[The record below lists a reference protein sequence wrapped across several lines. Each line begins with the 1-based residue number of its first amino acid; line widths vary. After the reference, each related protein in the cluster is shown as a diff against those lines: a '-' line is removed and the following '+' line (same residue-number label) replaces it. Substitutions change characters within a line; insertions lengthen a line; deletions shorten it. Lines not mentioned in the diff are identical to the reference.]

1 MTYPIPKP
9 REKSRWS
16 NLSQGSLP
24 LALARYLPHKR
35 LKVVLTQ
42 DAEQALR
49 LQTAWRF
56 FRPHDTA
63 VFLPD
68 WETLP
73 YERFSPHQDLVS
85 ERLSAL
91 WQIKS
96 GAADVLFVPVATA
109 MQKLPPVPFLAGRT
123 FWLKTGQTLDIG
135 RLKTD
140 LVDAGYNHVSHV
152 VAAGEFAVRGGIVDL
167 FPMGSEMPYRIDL
180 FDDEIDSIKTFDTDT
195 QRTISPVSEIRLLSA
210 HEFPTDSEAQKI
222 FRSRFREEV
231 DGNPNDAAVYK
242 AVSNGHF
249 GAGVEYYLP
258 LFFENEL
265 ETLFDYIGE
274 DALFVSLGDVH
285 AEANRFWSD
294 VKSRYAMAQGDE
306 TYPPLLPQHLYL
318 SSDVFAG
325 RLKNYG
331 QVLPDIF
338 GVEHTLPNVAV
349 NRQADEPLQALKDFQ
364 TAFKGRILLCAES
377 LGRRETMLGFL
388 QQNGLKAKPVSDWQG
403 FLSAHEPL
411 MITVAPL
418 AYGFKLGGLQS
429 PNQQQ
434 TTSASEGE
442 GDAVTDQTEFSAA
455 ATNPLPS
462 PLPQEREQ
470 SAAAVS
476 TESSLPPGKSN
487 LHGQIQQQ
495 PAPSPVGEGWGE
507 GKAVAAQT
515 EFPASATNPL
525 PNPLPQEREQSAAVV
540 SDSLKAA
547 AVSTE
552 SSLPPGKSNLHGQ
565 IQQQPAPSPVGEGWG
580 EGKAVAAQT
589 EFSAS
594 ATNPLPSPLP
604 QEREQSAAVVS
615 DSLKAAAVSTESSL
629 PPGKS
634 NLHGQ
639 IQQQPAPSPV
649 GEGWGE
655 GKAVA
660 AQTEFSASATNPLPS
675 PLPQEREQS
684 AAVVSDSLKAAAV
697 STESS
702 LPPGKSNLHGQIQ
715 QQPAPSPVGE
725 GWGEGKA
732 VAAQSAI
739 AVITESDLYQYVARS
754 RVHNRRKKHA
764 AVSDGLLRDLAEINI
779 GDPVVHEEHGIGRYM
794 GLVTMDLGG
803 ETNEMMLLEYA
814 GEAQLYVPVSQLHL
828 ISRYSGQAH
837 ENIALHKLGSGAW
850 NKAKRK
856 AAEKARDTAAELL
869 NLYAR
874 RAAQSG
880 HKFEINEL
888 DYQAFADGFGY
899 EETEDQAAAI
909 AAVIKDLTQAK
920 PMDRLVCGDVGF
932 GKTEVALRA
941 AFVAV
946 MGGKQVAVL
955 APTTL
960 LVEQHA
966 QNFADRFADFPVKV
980 ASLSRFN
987 NSKAT
992 KAALEGMADGTVDIV
1007 IGTHKLVQDDIKF
1020 KNLGLVIIDEEH
1032 RFGVRQKEQLKRLR
1046 ANVDILTMTA
1056 TPIPRTLSMALEGL
1070 RDFSLITTAPSRR
1083 LAVKTFVKPFSEG
1096 SVREAVLREL
1106 KRGGQVFF
1114 LHNEV
1119 DTIENMRER
1128 LETLLPEARIG
1139 VAHGQLRERE
1149 LEQVMRDFLQ
1159 QRFNVL
1165 LCSTIIETGIDIP
1178 NANTIIINRADKF
1191 GLAQL
1196 HQLRGRVGRSHHQAY
1211 AYLLTPEYITKDAE
1225 KRLDAIAA
1233 ADELGA
1239 GFTLAMQDLEIRG
1252 AGEILGEGQSGE
1264 MIQVGFTLYTEMLKQ
1279 AVRDL
1284 KKGRQPDLDAPLGI
1298 TTEIKLHS
1306 PALLPESYCP
1316 DIHERLVLY
1325 KRLAVCET
1333 VQQINAIHEELVDR
1347 FGLPEQP
1354 VKTLIESHH
1363 LRLMAK
1369 ELGIDA
1375 IDAAGEAVTV
1385 TFGKNNN
1392 VDPTEIILLIQNDKK
1407 YRLAG
1412 ADKLRFTAEMEN
1424 IEVRINTV
1432 KNVLKTLQ
1440 NRCLP
1445 K

>member
-9 REKSRWS
+9 REKSRWL

-195 QRTISPVSEIRLLSA
+195 QRTISPVSEIRLLPA

-318 SSDVFAG
+318 SADVFAG

-331 QVLPDIF
+331 QVLPDVS
-338 GVEHTLPNVAV
+338 GKEHTLPDLAV
-349 NRQADEPLQALKDFQ
+349 NRQSDEPLQALKDFQ
-364 TAFKGRILLCAES
+364 TTFEGRILLCAES

-418 AYGFKLGGLQS
+418 AYGFKLGGLHS
-429 PNQQQ
+429 PSQQQ
-434 TTSASEGE
+434 PTPASEGE
-442 GDAVTDQTEFSAA
+442 GKAVTDQTKFPAA

-476 TESSLPPGKSN
+476 DNLKTKSSLHPVASD
-487 LHGQIQQQ
+487 LHEQIRQQ
-495 PAPSPVGEGWGE
+495 PAPSLVGEGWGE
-507 GKAVAAQT
+507 GKAVAAQ
-515 EFPASATNPL
+515 
-525 PNPLPQEREQSAAVV
+525 
-540 SDSLKAA
+540 
-547 AVSTE
+547 
-552 SSLPPGKSNLHGQ
+552 G
-565 IQQQPAPSPVGEGWG
+565 
-580 EGKAVAAQT
+580 
-589 EFSAS
+589 
-594 ATNPLPSPLP
+594 
-604 QEREQSAAVVS
+604 
-615 DSLKAAAVSTESSL
+615 
-629 PPGKS
+629 
-634 NLHGQ
+634 
-639 IQQQPAPSPV
+639 
-649 GEGWGE
+649 
-655 GKAVA
+655 
-660 AQTEFSASATNPLPS
+660 
-675 PLPQEREQS
+675 
-684 AAVVSDSLKAAAV
+684 
-697 STESS
+697 
-702 LPPGKSNLHGQIQ
+702 
-715 QQPAPSPVGE
+715 
-725 GWGEGKA
+725 
-732 VAAQSAI
+732 AI
-739 AVITESDLYQYVARS
+739 AVITESELYQYVARS

-779 GDPVVHEEHGIGRYM
+779 GDPVVHEEHGIGHYM

-837 ENIALHKLGSGAW
+837 ENVALHKLGSGAW

-869 NLYAR
+869 NLYAQ

-992 KAALEGMADGTVDIV
+992 KVALEGMADGTVDIV

-1363 LRLMAK
+1363 LRLAAK

-1375 IDAAGEAVTV
+1375 IDATSEAVTV
-1385 TFGKNNN
+1385 TFGKHHKI
-1392 VDPTEIILLIQNDKK
+1392 DPTEIILLIQTDKK

-1412 ADKLRFTAEMEN
+1412 ADKLKFTAQMEDVEM
-1424 IEVRINTV
+1424 RIKTV
-1432 KNVLKTLQ
+1432 KSVLKTLKE
-1440 NRCLP
+1440 RVIA

>member
-9 REKSRWS
+9 REKSRWL

-24 LALARYLPHKR
+24 LALARYLPHKQ

-49 LQTAWRF
+49 LQTAWLF

-135 RLKTD
+135 RLKSD

-180 FDDEIDSIKTFDTDT
+180 FDDEIDSIKTFDTET
-195 QRTISPVSEIRLLSA
+195 QRTISPVSEIRLLPA
-210 HEFPTDSEAQKI
+210 HEFPIDSEAQKI

-274 DALFVSLGDVH
+274 DALFVSLGDVY

-294 VKSRYAMAQGDE
+294 VKSRYAMAQGDK

-318 SSDVFAG
+318 SADVFAG

-338 GVEHTLPNVAV
+338 GNEHTLPNLAV
-349 NRQADEPLQALKDFQ
+349 NRQSDEPLQALKDFQ
-364 TAFKGRILLCAES
+364 TTFEGRILLCAES

-429 PNQQQ
+429 P
-434 TTSASEGE
+434 S
-442 GDAVTDQTEFSAA
+442 
-455 ATNPLPS
+455 
-462 PLPQEREQ
+462 
-470 SAAAVS
+470 
-476 TESSLPPGKSN
+476 
-487 LHGQIQQQ
+487 QQQ
-495 PAPSPVGEGWGE
+495 PTPVSE
-507 GKAVAAQT
+507 
-515 EFPASATNPL
+515 
-525 PNPLPQEREQSAAVV
+525 
-540 SDSLKAA
+540 
-547 AVSTE
+547 
-552 SSLPPGKSNLHGQ
+552 
-565 IQQQPAPSPVGEGWG
+565 
-580 EGKAVAAQT
+580 
-589 EFSAS
+589 
-594 ATNPLPSPLP
+594 
-604 QEREQSAAVVS
+604 
-615 DSLKAAAVSTESSL
+615 
-629 PPGKS
+629 
-634 NLHGQ
+634 
-639 IQQQPAPSPV
+639 
-649 GEGWGE
+649 
-655 GKAVA
+655 
-660 AQTEFSASATNPLPS
+660 
-675 PLPQEREQS
+675 
-684 AAVVSDSLKAAAV
+684 
-697 STESS
+697 
-702 LPPGKSNLHGQIQ
+702 
-715 QQPAPSPVGE
+715 
-725 GWGEGKA
+725 GEGKA

-739 AVITESDLYQYVARS
+739 AIITESDLYQYVARS
-754 RVHNRRKKHA
+754 RAHNRRKKHA

-837 ENIALHKLGSGAW
+837 ENVALHKLGSGAW

-869 NLYAR
+869 NLYAQ

-1306 PALLPESYCP
+1306 PALLPEDYCP

-1375 IDAAGEAVTV
+1375 IDATSEAVTV

-1392 VDPTEIILLIQNDKK
+1392 VDPTEIILLIQNDRN

-1412 ADKLRFTAEMEN
+1412 ADKLKFTAQMEDVEM
-1424 IEVRINTV
+1424 RIKTV
-1432 KNVLKTLQ
+1432 KNLLRRLGAGKAT
-1440 NRCLP
+1440 
-1445 K
+1445 

>member
-195 QRTISPVSEIRLLSA
+195 QRTISPVSEIRLLPA

-318 SSDVFAG
+318 SADVFAG

-331 QVLPDIF
+331 QVLPDVS
-338 GVEHTLPNVAV
+338 GKEHALPDLAV
-349 NRQADEPLQALKDFQ
+349 NRQSDEPLQALKDFQ
-364 TAFKGRILLCAES
+364 TAFEGRILLCAES

-442 GDAVTDQTEFSAA
+442 GDAVTDQTEFSAS

-476 TESSLPPGKSN
+476 DGLKAKSSLHLVASN
-487 LHGQIQQQ
+487 LHGQIRQQ
-495 PAPSPVGEGWGE
+495 P
-507 GKAVAAQT
+507 T
-515 EFPASATNPL
+515 
-525 PNPLPQEREQSAAVV
+525 
-540 SDSLKAA
+540 
-547 AVSTE
+547 
-552 SSLPPGKSNLHGQ
+552 
-565 IQQQPAPSPVGEGWG
+565 PSPVGEGWG

-589 EFSAS
+589 EFSA
-594 ATNPLPSPLP
+594 A
-604 QEREQSAAVVS
+604 
-615 DSLKAAAVSTESSL
+615 
-629 PPGKS
+629 
-634 NLHGQ
+634 
-639 IQQQPAPSPV
+639 
-649 GEGWGE
+649 
-655 GKAVA
+655 
-660 AQTEFSASATNPLPS
+660 ATNPLPS

>member
-1 MTYPIPKP
+1 MVLVFTYYKLFFVMTYLIPKP
-9 REKSRWS
+9 REKSRWL

-24 LALARYLPHKR
+24 LALARYLPHKQ

-49 LQTAWRF
+49 LQTAWLF

-180 FDDEIDSIKTFDTDT
+180 FDDEIDSIKTFDTET
-195 QRTISPVSEIRLLSA
+195 QRTISPVSEIRLLPA

-274 DALFVSLGDVH
+274 DALFVALGDVH

-318 SSDVFAG
+318 SADVFAG

-331 QVLPDIF
+331 QVLPDVS
-338 GVEHTLPNVAV
+338 GKEHTLPDLAV
-349 NRQADEPLQALKDFQ
+349 NRQSDEPLQALKDFQ
-364 TAFKGRILLCAES
+364 TTFDGRILLCAES

-418 AYGFKLGGLQS
+418 AYGFKLGGPQS
-429 PNQQQ
+429 PSQQQ
-434 TTSASEGE
+434 PTPAAEKEGKTV
-442 GDAVTDQTEFSAA
+442 ADQTEFSTA

-462 PLPQEREQ
+462 PLSQEREQSAAAVSDDLKTKSSLHPVANSLHGQTQQQPAPSPEGEGWGEGKAVANQTEFSLAVTSPIPQEREQ

-476 TESSLPPGKSN
+476 DDLKTESSLLPIEST
-487 LHGQIQQQ
+487 LHGQIRQQ
-495 PAPSPVGEGWGE
+495 P
-507 GKAVAAQT
+507 T
-515 EFPASATNPL
+515 
-525 PNPLPQEREQSAAVV
+525 
-540 SDSLKAA
+540 
-547 AVSTE
+547 
-552 SSLPPGKSNLHGQ
+552 
-565 IQQQPAPSPVGEGWG
+565 
-580 EGKAVAAQT
+580 
-589 EFSAS
+589 
-594 ATNPLPSPLP
+594 
-604 QEREQSAAVVS
+604 
-615 DSLKAAAVSTESSL
+615 
-629 PPGKS
+629 
-634 NLHGQ
+634 
-639 IQQQPAPSPV
+639 
-649 GEGWGE
+649 
-655 GKAVA
+655 
-660 AQTEFSASATNPLPS
+660 
-675 PLPQEREQS
+675 
-684 AAVVSDSLKAAAV
+684 
-697 STESS
+697 
-702 LPPGKSNLHGQIQ
+702 
-715 QQPAPSPVGE
+715 PSPVGE

-739 AVITESDLYQYVARS
+739 AVITESELYQYVARS

-837 ENIALHKLGSGAW
+837 ENVALHKLGSGAW

-869 NLYAR
+869 NLYAQ

-1363 LRLMAK
+1363 LRLAAK

-1375 IDAAGEAVTV
+1375 IDATSEAVTV
-1385 TFGKNNN
+1385 TFGKHHQI
-1392 VDPTEIILLIQNDKK
+1392 DPTEIILLIQTDKK

-1412 ADKLRFTAEMEN
+1412 ANKLKFTAQMEDVEM
-1424 IEVRINTV
+1424 RIKTV
-1432 KNVLKTLQ
+1432 KSVLKTLKE
-1440 NRCLP
+1440 RVVA

>member
-1 MTYPIPKP
+1 MTCPIPKP
-9 REKSRWS
+9 REKSRWF

-35 LKVVLTQ
+35 LKAVLTQ

-167 FPMGSEMPYRIDL
+167 FPMGSETPYRIDL

-195 QRTISPVSEIRLLSA
+195 QRTISPVSEIRLLPA

-285 AEANRFWSD
+285 AEANRFWND

-318 SSDVFAG
+318 SADVFAG

-331 QVLPDIF
+331 QVLPDVS
-338 GVEHTLPNVAV
+338 GKAHSLPDLAV
-349 NRQADEPLQALKDFQ
+349 NRQSDEPLQALKDFQ
-364 TAFKGRILLCAES
+364 TAFDGRILLCAES

-429 PNQQQ
+429 SSQQQ
-434 TTSASEGE
+434 TVPASEGE
-442 GDAVTDQTEFSAA
+442 GKAVTD
-455 ATNPLPS
+455 
-462 PLPQEREQ
+462 
-470 SAAAVS
+470 
-476 TESSLPPGKSN
+476 
-487 LHGQIQQQ
+487 
-495 PAPSPVGEGWGE
+495 
-507 GKAVAAQT
+507 
-515 EFPASATNPL
+515 
-525 PNPLPQEREQSAAVV
+525 
-540 SDSLKAA
+540 
-547 AVSTE
+547 
-552 SSLPPGKSNLHGQ
+552 
-565 IQQQPAPSPVGEGWG
+565 
-580 EGKAVAAQT
+580 QT

-604 QEREQSAAVVS
+604 QEREQSATAVS
-615 DSLKAAAVSTESSL
+615 DGLKAAAVSTESSL
-629 PPGKS
+629 YLVAS
-634 NLHGQ
+634 DLHGQ
-639 IQQQPAPSPV
+639 TRQQS
-649 GEGWGE
+649 
-655 GKAVA
+655 
-660 AQTEFSASATNPLPS
+660 
-675 PLPQEREQS
+675 
-684 AAVVSDSLKAAAV
+684 
-697 STESS
+697 
-702 LPPGKSNLHGQIQ
+702 
-715 QQPAPSPVGE
+715 APSPVGE

-779 GDPVVHEEHGIGRYM
+779 GDPVVHEEHGIGRYT

-837 ENIALHKLGSGAW
+837 ESVALHKLGSGAW

-869 NLYAR
+869 NLYAQ

-880 HKFEINEL
+880 HKFEINES

-992 KAALEGMADGTVDIV
+992 KATLEGMADGTVDIV

-1020 KNLGLVIIDEEH
+1020 KNLGLLIIDEEH

-1264 MIQVGFTLYTEMLKQ
+1264 MMQVGFTLYTEMLKQ

-1306 PALLPESYCP
+1306 PALLPEDYCP

-1333 VQQINAIHEELVDR
+1333 VQKINAIHEELVDR
-1347 FGLPEQP
+1347 FGLTEQP

-1363 LRLMAK
+1363 LRLAAK

-1375 IDAAGEAVTV
+1375 IDATSEAVTV
-1385 TFGKNNN
+1385 TFGKHHCI
-1392 VDPTEIILLIQNDKK
+1392 DPTGIILLIQTDKK

-1412 ADKLRFTAEMEN
+1412 ADKLRFAAEMEN

-1432 KNVLKTLQ
+1432 KTVLKTLQ
-1440 NRCLP
+1440 GKRLP
-1445 K
+1445 KGN

>member
-9 REKSRWS
+9 REKSRWL

-135 RLKTD
+135 RLKSD

-180 FDDEIDSIKTFDTDT
+180 FDDEIDSIKTFDTET
-195 QRTISPVSEIRLLSA
+195 QRTISPVSEIRLLPA

-318 SSDVFAG
+318 SADVFAG

-331 QVLPDIF
+331 QVLPDVS
-338 GVEHTLPNVAV
+338 GKEHTLPDLAV
-349 NRQADEPLQALKDFQ
+349 NRQSDEPLQALKDFQ
-364 TAFKGRILLCAES
+364 TTFKGRILLCAES

-418 AYGFKLGGLQS
+418 AYGFKLGGPQS

-434 TTSASEGE
+434 PTPASEGE
-442 GDAVTDQTEFSAA
+442 GKTVTDQTKFPAA
-455 ATNPLPS
+455 ATTPLPS

-476 TESSLPPGKSN
+476 DDLKTESN
-487 LHGQIQQQ
+487 LY
-495 PAPSPVGEGWGE
+495 PV
-507 GKAVAAQT
+507 
-515 EFPASATNPL
+515 AS
-525 PNPLPQEREQSAAVV
+525 
-540 SDSLKAA
+540 D
-547 AVSTE
+547 
-552 SSLPPGKSNLHGQ
+552 LHEP

-589 EFSAS
+589 EFSLAV
-594 ATNPLPSPLP
+594 TSPIP
-604 QEREQSAAVVS
+604 QEREQSAAAVS
-615 DSLKAAAVSTESSL
+615 DDLKTKSSL
-629 PPGKS
+629 
-634 NLHGQ
+634 H
-639 IQQQPAPSPV
+639 PV
-649 GEGWGE
+649 
-655 GKAVA
+655 A
-660 AQTEFSASATNPLPS
+660 N
-675 PLPQEREQS
+675 
-684 AAVVSDSLKAAAV
+684 D
-697 STESS
+697 
-702 LPPGKSNLHGQIQ
+702 LHGQIQ

-739 AVITESDLYQYVARS
+739 AVITESELYQYVARS

-794 GLVTMDLGG
+794 GLVTMDLSG

-837 ENIALHKLGSGAW
+837 ENVALHKLGSGAW

-869 NLYAR
+869 NLYAQ

-880 HKFEINEL
+880 HKFEINEM

-1363 LRLMAK
+1363 LRLSAK

-1375 IDAAGEAVTV
+1375 IDATSEAVTV
-1385 TFGKNNN
+1385 TFGKHHQI
-1392 VDPTEIILLIQNDKK
+1392 DPTEIILLIQTDKK

-1412 ADKLRFTAEMEN
+1412 ADKLKFTAQMEDV
-1424 IEVRINTV
+1424 EARIKTV
-1432 KNVLKTLQ
+1432 KSVLKTLKERVIA
-1440 NRCLP
+1440 N
-1445 K
+1445 

>member
-1 MTYPIPKP
+1 M
-9 REKSRWS
+9 
-16 NLSQGSLP
+16 
-24 LALARYLPHKR
+24 
-35 LKVVLTQ
+35 
-42 DAEQALR
+42 
-49 LQTAWRF
+49 
-56 FRPHDTA
+56 
-63 VFLPD
+63 
-68 WETLP
+68 
-73 YERFSPHQDLVS
+73 
-85 ERLSAL
+85 
-91 WQIKS
+91 
-96 GAADVLFVPVATA
+96 
-109 MQKLPPVPFLAGRT
+109 
-123 FWLKTGQTLDIG
+123 
-135 RLKTD
+135 
-140 LVDAGYNHVSHV
+140 DAGYNHVSHV

-180 FDDEIDSIKTFDTDT
+180 FDDEIDSIKTFDTET
-195 QRTISPVSEIRLLSA
+195 QRTISPVSEIRLLPA

-274 DALFVSLGDVH
+274 DALFVALGDVH

-318 SSDVFAG
+318 SADVFAG

-331 QVLPDIF
+331 QVLPDVS
-338 GVEHTLPNVAV
+338 GKEHTLPDLAV
-349 NRQADEPLQALKDFQ
+349 NRQSDEPLQALKDFQ
-364 TAFKGRILLCAES
+364 TTFDGRILLCAES

-418 AYGFKLGGLQS
+418 AYGFKLGGPQS
-429 PNQQQ
+429 PSQQQ
-434 TTSASEGE
+434 PTPAAEKEGKTV
-442 GDAVTDQTEFSAA
+442 ADQTEFSTA

-462 PLPQEREQ
+462 PLSQEREQSAAAVSDDLKTKSSLHPVANSLHGQTQQQPAPSPEGEGWGEGKAVANQTEFSLAVTSPIPQEREQ

-476 TESSLPPGKSN
+476 DDLKTESSLLPIEST
-487 LHGQIQQQ
+487 LHGQIRQQ
-495 PAPSPVGEGWGE
+495 P
-507 GKAVAAQT
+507 T
-515 EFPASATNPL
+515 
-525 PNPLPQEREQSAAVV
+525 
-540 SDSLKAA
+540 
-547 AVSTE
+547 
-552 SSLPPGKSNLHGQ
+552 
-565 IQQQPAPSPVGEGWG
+565 
-580 EGKAVAAQT
+580 
-589 EFSAS
+589 
-594 ATNPLPSPLP
+594 
-604 QEREQSAAVVS
+604 
-615 DSLKAAAVSTESSL
+615 
-629 PPGKS
+629 
-634 NLHGQ
+634 
-639 IQQQPAPSPV
+639 
-649 GEGWGE
+649 
-655 GKAVA
+655 
-660 AQTEFSASATNPLPS
+660 
-675 PLPQEREQS
+675 
-684 AAVVSDSLKAAAV
+684 
-697 STESS
+697 
-702 LPPGKSNLHGQIQ
+702 
-715 QQPAPSPVGE
+715 PSPVGE

-739 AVITESDLYQYVARS
+739 AVITESELYQYVARS

-837 ENIALHKLGSGAW
+837 ENVALHKLGSGAW

-869 NLYAR
+869 NLYAQ

-1306 PALLPESYCP
+1306 PALLPEDYCP

-1363 LRLMAK
+1363 LRLAAK

-1375 IDAAGEAVTV
+1375 IDATSEAVTV
-1385 TFGKNNN
+1385 TFGKHHQI
-1392 VDPTEIILLIQNDKK
+1392 DPTEIILLIQTDKK

-1412 ADKLRFTAEMEN
+1412 ANKLKFTAQMEDVEM
-1424 IEVRINTV
+1424 RIKTV
-1432 KNVLKTLQ
+1432 KSVLKTLKE
-1440 NRCLP
+1440 RVVA

>member
-1 MTYPIPKP
+1 MTYPIPKH
-9 REKSRWS
+9 REKSRWL

-180 FDDEIDSIKTFDTDT
+180 FDDEIDSIKTFDTET
-195 QRTISPVSEIRLLSA
+195 QRTISPVSEIRLLPA

-318 SSDVFAG
+318 SADVFAG

-331 QVLPDIF
+331 QVLPDVS
-338 GVEHTLPNVAV
+338 GKEHILPDLAV
-349 NRQADEPLQALKDFQ
+349 NRQSDEPLQALKDFQ
-364 TAFKGRILLCAES
+364 TTFEGRILLCAES

-418 AYGFKLGGLQS
+418 AYGFKLGESQS
-429 PNQQQ
+429 PSQQQ
-434 TTSASEGE
+434 PTPASEGE
-442 GDAVTDQTEFSAA
+442 GKAVADQTESSIA
-455 ATNPLPS
+455 ATNSLPS

-470 SAAAVS
+470 NAAAVS
-476 TESSLPPGKSN
+476 DDLKTESNLHPVEST
-487 LHGQIQQQ
+487 LHGQIRQQ

-507 GKAVAAQT
+507 GKAVA
-515 EFPASATNPL
+515 
-525 PNPLPQEREQSAAVV
+525 
-540 SDSLKAA
+540 D
-547 AVSTE
+547 
-552 SSLPPGKSNLHGQ
+552 
-565 IQQQPAPSPVGEGWG
+565 
-580 EGKAVAAQT
+580 
-589 EFSAS
+589 
-594 ATNPLPSPLP
+594 
-604 QEREQSAAVVS
+604 
-615 DSLKAAAVSTESSL
+615 
-629 PPGKS
+629 
-634 NLHGQ
+634 
-639 IQQQPAPSPV
+639 
-649 GEGWGE
+649 
-655 GKAVA
+655 
-660 AQTEFSASATNPLPS
+660 
-675 PLPQEREQS
+675 
-684 AAVVSDSLKAAAV
+684 
-697 STESS
+697 
-702 LPPGKSNLHGQIQ
+702 
-715 QQPAPSPVGE
+715 
-725 GWGEGKA
+725 
-732 VAAQSAI
+732 QSAI

-837 ENIALHKLGSGAW
+837 ENVALHKLGSGAW

-869 NLYAR
+869 NLYAQ

-1306 PALLPESYCP
+1306 PALLPEDYCP

-1354 VKTLIESHH
+1354 VKTLIESHYI
-1363 LRLMAK
+1363 RLVAK

-1375 IDAAGEAVTV
+1375 IDTTSEAVTV

-1392 VDPTEIILLIQNDKK
+1392 VDPTEIILLIQSDKK

-1432 KNVLKTLQ
+1432 KNVLKTLKD
-1440 NRCLP
+1440 RVMV

>member
-9 REKSRWS
+9 REKSRWP

-24 LALARYLPHKR
+24 LALARYLPHKQ
-35 LKVVLTQ
+35 LKVVLTL

-135 RLKTD
+135 RLKSD

-180 FDDEIDSIKTFDTDT
+180 FDDEIDSIKTFDTET
-195 QRTISPVSEIRLLSA
+195 QRTISPVSEIRLLPA

-306 TYPPLLPQHLYL
+306 TYPPLLPQYLYL
-318 SSDVFAG
+318 SADVFAG

-331 QVLPDIF
+331 QVLPDVS
-338 GVEHTLPNVAV
+338 GKEHTLPDLAV
-349 NRQADEPLQALKDFQ
+349 NRQSDEPLQALKDFQ
-364 TAFKGRILLCAES
+364 TTFDGRILLCAES

-470 SAAAVS
+470 SAA
-476 TESSLPPGKSN
+476 
-487 LHGQIQQQ
+487 
-495 PAPSPVGEGWGE
+495 
-507 GKAVAAQT
+507 
-515 EFPASATNPL
+515 
-525 PNPLPQEREQSAAVV
+525 VV

-565 IQQQPAPSPVGEGWG
+565 TRQQA
-580 EGKAVAAQT
+580 
-589 EFSAS
+589 
-594 ATNPLPSPLP
+594 
-604 QEREQSAAVVS
+604 
-615 DSLKAAAVSTESSL
+615 
-629 PPGKS
+629 
-634 NLHGQ
+634 
-639 IQQQPAPSPV
+639 
-649 GEGWGE
+649 
-655 GKAVA
+655 
-660 AQTEFSASATNPLPS
+660 
-675 PLPQEREQS
+675 
-684 AAVVSDSLKAAAV
+684 
-697 STESS
+697 
-702 LPPGKSNLHGQIQ
+702 
-715 QQPAPSPVGE
+715 APSPVGE

-739 AVITESDLYQYVARS
+739 AVITESELYQYVARS
-754 RVHNRRKKHA
+754 RAHNRRKKHA

-794 GLVTMDLGG
+794 GLVTMDLGD

-837 ENIALHKLGSGAW
+837 ENVALHKLGSGAW

-869 NLYAR
+869 NLYAQ

-909 AAVIKDLTQAK
+909 AAVIKDLTQTK

-1306 PALLPESYCP
+1306 PALLPEDYCP

-1333 VQQINAIHEELVDR
+1333 VQQINTIHEELVDR

>member
-9 REKSRWS
+9 REKSRWL

-24 LALARYLPHKR
+24 LALARYLPHRR

-135 RLKTD
+135 RLKSD

-180 FDDEIDSIKTFDTDT
+180 FDDEIDSIKTFDTET
-195 QRTISPVSEIRLLSA
+195 QRTISPVSEIRLLPA
-210 HEFPTDSEAQKI
+210 HEFPTDNEAQKI

-306 TYPPLLPQHLYL
+306 TYPPLLPQYLYL
-318 SSDVFAG
+318 SADVFAG

-331 QVLPDIF
+331 QVLPDVS
-338 GVEHTLPNVAV
+338 GKEYTLPDLTV

-364 TAFKGRILLCAES
+364 TAFDGRILLCAES

-429 PNQQQ
+429 PSQQQ
-434 TTSASEGE
+434 AAPASEGE
-442 GDAVTDQTEFSAA
+442 GDAITD
-455 ATNPLPS
+455 
-462 PLPQEREQ
+462 
-470 SAAAVS
+470 
-476 TESSLPPGKSN
+476 
-487 LHGQIQQQ
+487 
-495 PAPSPVGEGWGE
+495 
-507 GKAVAAQT
+507 
-515 EFPASATNPL
+515 
-525 PNPLPQEREQSAAVV
+525 
-540 SDSLKAA
+540 
-547 AVSTE
+547 
-552 SSLPPGKSNLHGQ
+552 
-565 IQQQPAPSPVGEGWG
+565 
-580 EGKAVAAQT
+580 QT

-604 QEREQSAAVVS
+604 QEREQSTAAIS
-615 DSLKAAAVSTESSL
+615 DSLKTKSSL
-629 PPGKS
+629 YPIENS
-634 NLHGQ
+634 
-639 IQQQPAPSPV
+639 
-649 GEGWGE
+649 
-655 GKAVA
+655 
-660 AQTEFSASATNPLPS
+660 
-675 PLPQEREQS
+675 
-684 AAVVSDSLKAAAV
+684 
-697 STESS
+697 
-702 LPPGKSNLHGQIQ
+702 LHGQIQ

-754 RVHNRRKKHA
+754 RIHNRRKKHA
-764 AVSDGLLRDLAEINI
+764 AVSDDLLRDLAEINI

-794 GLVTMDLGG
+794 GLITMNLGG

-1264 MIQVGFTLYTEMLKQ
+1264 MMQVGFTLYTEMLKQ

-1369 ELGIDA
+1369 ELGINA

-1392 VDPTEIILLIQNDKK
+1392 IDPTEIILLIQNDKK

>member
-9 REKSRWS
+9 REKSRWL

-180 FDDEIDSIKTFDTDT
+180 FDDEIDSIKTFDTET
-195 QRTISPVSEIRLLSA
+195 QRTISPVSEIRLLPA

-294 VKSRYAMAQGDE
+294 IKSRYAMAQGDE

-318 SSDVFAG
+318 SADVFAG

-331 QVLPDIF
+331 QVLPDVS
-338 GVEHTLPNVAV
+338 GKEHILPDLAV
-349 NRQADEPLQALKDFQ
+349 NRQSDEPLQALKDFQ
-364 TAFKGRILLCAES
+364 TTFDGRILLCAES

-434 TTSASEGE
+434 PTPASEGE
-442 GDAVTDQTEFSAA
+442 GKAVTDQTEFS
-455 ATNPLPS
+455 
-462 PLPQEREQ
+462 
-470 SAAAVS
+470 
-476 TESSLPPGKSN
+476 
-487 LHGQIQQQ
+487 
-495 PAPSPVGEGWGE
+495 
-507 GKAVAAQT
+507 
-515 EFPASATNPL
+515 ASATNPL
-525 PNPLPQEREQSAAVV
+525 PNPLPQEREQSAAAV
-540 SDSLKAA
+540 SDDLK
-547 AVSTE
+547 TE
-552 SSLPPGKSNLHGQ
+552 SSLLPSESSLHGQ
-565 IQQQPAPSPVGEGWG
+565 IQQQPTPSLVGEGWGEGKTVAAQTEFSLAVTSPIPQEREQSAAAVSDDLKTESSLLPIESTLHGQIRQQPTPSLVGEGWG
-580 EGKAVAAQT
+580 EGKAVAAQ
-589 EFSAS
+589 
-594 ATNPLPSPLP
+594 
-604 QEREQSAAVVS
+604 
-615 DSLKAAAVSTESSL
+615 
-629 PPGKS
+629 G
-634 NLHGQ
+634 
-639 IQQQPAPSPV
+639 
-649 GEGWGE
+649 
-655 GKAVA
+655 
-660 AQTEFSASATNPLPS
+660 
-675 PLPQEREQS
+675 
-684 AAVVSDSLKAAAV
+684 
-697 STESS
+697 
-702 LPPGKSNLHGQIQ
+702 
-715 QQPAPSPVGE
+715 
-725 GWGEGKA
+725 
-732 VAAQSAI
+732 AI
-739 AVITESDLYQYVARS
+739 AVITESELYQYVARS

-837 ENIALHKLGSGAW
+837 ENVALHKLGSGAW

-869 NLYAR
+869 NLYAQ

-1363 LRLMAK
+1363 LRLAAK

-1375 IDAAGEAVTV
+1375 IDATSEAVTI
-1385 TFGKNNN
+1385 TFGKHHQI
-1392 VDPTEIILLIQNDKK
+1392 DPTEIILLIQTDKK

-1412 ADKLRFTAEMEN
+1412 ADKLKFTAQMEDVEM
-1424 IEVRINTV
+1424 RIKTV
-1432 KNVLKTLQ
+1432 KSVLKTLKE
-1440 NRCLP
+1440 RVIA

>member
-9 REKSRWS
+9 REKSRWF

-135 RLKTD
+135 RLKSD

-180 FDDEIDSIKTFDTDT
+180 FDDEIDSIKTFDTET
-195 QRTISPVSEIRLLSA
+195 QRTISPVSEIRLLPA

-318 SSDVFAG
+318 SADVFAG

-331 QVLPDIF
+331 QVLPDVS
-338 GVEHTLPNVAV
+338 GKEHTLPDLAV
-349 NRQADEPLQALKDFQ
+349 NRQSDEPLQALKDFQ
-364 TAFKGRILLCAES
+364 TAFEGRILLCAES

-429 PNQQQ
+429 PSQQQ
-434 TTSASEGE
+434 ATPASE
-442 GDAVTDQTEFSAA
+442 
-455 ATNPLPS
+455 
-462 PLPQEREQ
+462 RE
-470 SAAAVS
+470 
-476 TESSLPPGKSN
+476 N
-487 LHGQIQQQ
+487 
-495 PAPSPVGEGWGE
+495 WGE
-507 GKAVAAQT
+507 
-515 EFPASATNPL
+515 S
-525 PNPLPQEREQSAAVV
+525 
-540 SDSLKAA
+540 
-547 AVSTE
+547 
-552 SSLPPGKSNLHGQ
+552 
-565 IQQQPAPSPVGEGWG
+565 
-580 EGKAVAAQT
+580 
-589 EFSAS
+589 
-594 ATNPLPSPLP
+594 
-604 QEREQSAAVVS
+604 
-615 DSLKAAAVSTESSL
+615 
-629 PPGKS
+629 
-634 NLHGQ
+634 
-639 IQQQPAPSPV
+639 
-649 GEGWGE
+649 
-655 GKAVA
+655 
-660 AQTEFSASATNPLPS
+660 
-675 PLPQEREQS
+675 
-684 AAVVSDSLKAAAV
+684 
-697 STESS
+697 
-702 LPPGKSNLHGQIQ
+702 
-715 QQPAPSPVGE
+715 
-725 GWGEGKA
+725 KA
-732 VAAQSAI
+732 VAAQSTI

-754 RVHNRRKKHA
+754 RAHNRRKKHA

-837 ENIALHKLGSGAW
+837 ENVALHKLGSGAW

-980 ASLSRFN
+980 AGLSRFN

-1007 IGTHKLVQDDIKF
+1007 IGTHKLVQDDIRF

-1264 MIQVGFTLYTEMLKQ
+1264 MMQVGFTLYTEMLKQ

-1347 FGLPEQP
+1347 FGLPEQA

-1385 TFGKNNN
+1385 TFGKHHCI
-1392 VDPTEIILLIQNDKK
+1392 DPTEIILLIQTDKK
-1407 YRLAG
+1407 YRPAG
-1412 ADKLRFTAEMEN
+1412 ADKLRFAAEMEN

-1432 KNVLKTLQ
+1432 KTVLKTLQ
-1440 NRCLP
+1440 SKRLP
-1445 K
+1445 KGN

>member
-9 REKSRWS
+9 REKSRWL

-24 LALARYLPHKR
+24 LALARYLPHKQ

-135 RLKTD
+135 RLKSD

-180 FDDEIDSIKTFDTDT
+180 FDDEIDSIKTFDTET
-195 QRTISPVSEIRLLSA
+195 QRTISPVSEIRLLPA

-265 ETLFDYIGE
+265 ETLFDYIGD

-306 TYPPLLPQHLYL
+306 TYPPLLPQYLYL
-318 SSDVFAG
+318 SADVFAG

-331 QVLPDIF
+331 QVLPDVS
-338 GVEHTLPNVAV
+338 GKEHTLPDLAV
-349 NRQADEPLQALKDFQ
+349 NRQSDEPLQALKDFQ
-364 TAFKGRILLCAES
+364 TTFDGRILLCAES

-434 TTSASEGE
+434 PTPASEGE
-442 GDAVTDQTEFSAA
+442 GKAVTDQTKFSAA

-476 TESSLPPGKSN
+476 DDLKTKSSLLPIEST
-487 LHGQIQQQ
+487 LYRQIQQQ
-495 PAPSPVGEGWGE
+495 PTPSPVGEGWGE

-515 EFPASATNPL
+515 EFPAAVINPL
-525 PNPLPQEREQSAAVV
+525 PSPLPQEREQSAAAV
-540 SDSLKAA
+540 SDDLK
-547 AVSTE
+547 TE
-552 SSLPPGKSNLHGQ
+552 SSLHPVESSLHGQ
-565 IQQQPAPSPVGEGWG
+565 IRQQPTPSPVGEGWG

-589 EFSAS
+589 EFSAA
-594 ATNPLPSPLP
+594 ATHPLPNPIP
-604 QEREQSAAVVS
+604 QEREQSAAAVS
-615 DSLKAAAVSTESSL
+615 DDLKT
-629 PPGKS
+629 KS
-634 NLHGQ
+634 NLLPIENSLHEQ

-655 GKAVA
+655 GKAVV
-660 AQTEFSASATNPLPS
+660 T
-675 PLPQEREQS
+675 
-684 AAVVSDSLKAAAV
+684 
-697 STESS
+697 
-702 LPPGKSNLHGQIQ
+702 
-715 QQPAPSPVGE
+715 
-725 GWGEGKA
+725 
-732 VAAQSAI
+732 QSAI
-739 AVITESDLYQYVARS
+739 AVITESELYQYVARS
-754 RVHNRRKKHA
+754 RIHNRRKKHA

-837 ENIALHKLGSGAW
+837 ENVALHKLGSGAW

-869 NLYAR
+869 NLYAQ

-1363 LRLMAK
+1363 LRLAAK

-1375 IDAAGEAVTV
+1375 IDATSEAVTV
-1385 TFGKNNN
+1385 TFGKHHQI
-1392 VDPTEIILLIQNDKK
+1392 DPTEIILLIQSDRN

-1412 ADKLRFTAEMEN
+1412 ADKLKFTAQMEDV
-1424 IEVRINTV
+1424 EARIKTV
-1432 KNVLKTLQ
+1432 KNLLRRLGAGKTT
-1440 NRCLP
+1440 
-1445 K
+1445 

>member
-1 MTYPIPKP
+1 MNYPIPKP
-9 REKSRWS
+9 REKSRWL

-195 QRTISPVSEIRLLSA
+195 QRTISPVSEIRLLPA

-318 SSDVFAG
+318 SADVFAG

-331 QVLPDIF
+331 QVLPDVS
-338 GVEHTLPNVAV
+338 GKEHILPDLAV
-349 NRQADEPLQALKDFQ
+349 NRQSDEPLQALKDFQ
-364 TAFKGRILLCAES
+364 TTFDGRILLCAES

-388 QQNGLKAKPVSDWQG
+388 QQNGLKAKPVSDWQA
-403 FLSAHEPL
+403 FLNDDAPL
-411 MITVAPL
+411 CITVTSLTHGFQLPL
-418 AYGFKLGGLQS
+418 DAAECLPSSHACFVAGTLVHTDKGLVPIDQIKVGDMVLSRDENNPDGENAYKRVLSTFKSAEKQRIIYQSYITEDGYGYLFCTEDHPFWADRLIDQKIDIDENGRKILHREPVGWTPALELEGTERHFLRTFDDILVGVGTFEDSAKLLGTAFPDPDCQVVLLYNPS
-429 PNQQQ
+429 
-434 TTSASEGE
+434 
-442 GDAVTDQTEFSAA
+442 DAAGIIDFSAGRPVIVDDETLGLLLPTEECSDTLMTEKSRAMSENFKA
-455 ATNPLPS
+455 AIKDADRS
-462 PLPQEREQ
+462 YIGGYHQEYHDYVYNIE
-470 SAAAVS
+470 VEDYH
-476 TESSLPPGKSN
+476 TYFVGHTGIWVHN
-487 LHGQIQQQ
+487 C
-495 PAPSPVGEGWGE
+495 APSATER
-507 GKAVAAQT
+507 AVN
-515 EFPASATNPL
+515 S
-525 PNPLPQEREQSAAVV
+525 
-540 SDSLKAA
+540 
-547 AVSTE
+547 
-552 SSLPPGKSNLHGQ
+552 
-565 IQQQPAPSPVGEGWG
+565 
-580 EGKAVAAQT
+580 
-589 EFSAS
+589 
-594 ATNPLPSPLP
+594 
-604 QEREQSAAVVS
+604 
-615 DSLKAAAVSTESSL
+615 
-629 PPGKS
+629 
-634 NLHGQ
+634 
-639 IQQQPAPSPV
+639 
-649 GEGWGE
+649 
-655 GKAVA
+655 
-660 AQTEFSASATNPLPS
+660 
-675 PLPQEREQS
+675 
-684 AAVVSDSLKAAAV
+684 
-697 STESS
+697 
-702 LPPGKSNLHGQIQ
+702 
-715 QQPAPSPVGE
+715 
-725 GWGEGKA
+725 
-732 VAAQSAI
+732 I
-739 AVITESDLYQYVARS
+739 AVITESELYQYVARS

-837 ENIALHKLGSGAW
+837 ENVALHKLGSGAW

-869 NLYAR
+869 NLYAQ

-1306 PALLPESYCP
+1306 PALLPEDYCP

-1363 LRLMAK
+1363 LRLAAK

-1375 IDAAGEAVTV
+1375 IDATSESVTI
-1385 TFGKNNN
+1385 TFGKHHQI
-1392 VDPTEIILLIQNDKK
+1392 DPTEIILLIQTDKK

-1412 ADKLRFTAEMEN
+1412 ADKLKFTAQMEDV
-1424 IEVRINTV
+1424 ETRIKTV
-1432 KNVLKTLQ
+1432 KSVLKTLKE
-1440 NRCLP
+1440 RVAA

>member
-1 MTYPIPKP
+1 MTYPIPKL
-9 REKSRWS
+9 REKSRWL

-24 LALARYLPHKR
+24 LALVRYLPHKR

-195 QRTISPVSEIRLLSA
+195 QRTISPVSEIRLLPA

-318 SSDVFAG
+318 SADVFAG

-331 QVLPDIF
+331 QVLPDVS
-338 GVEHTLPNVAV
+338 GKEHILPDLAV
-349 NRQADEPLQALKDFQ
+349 NRQSDEPLQALKDFQ
-364 TAFKGRILLCAES
+364 TTFDGRILLCAES

-429 PNQQQ
+429 PSQQQ
-434 TTSASEGE
+434 PTPASEGE
-442 GDAVTDQTEFSAA
+442 GKAVTDQTEFSAA
-455 ATNPLPS
+455 ATNSLPS

-470 SAAAVS
+470 NAAAVS
-476 TESSLPPGKSN
+476 DDLKTESNLHPVESS

-507 GKAVAAQT
+507 GKAVA
-515 EFPASATNPL
+515 S
-525 PNPLPQEREQSAAVV
+525 
-540 SDSLKAA
+540 
-547 AVSTE
+547 
-552 SSLPPGKSNLHGQ
+552 
-565 IQQQPAPSPVGEGWG
+565 
-580 EGKAVAAQT
+580 
-589 EFSAS
+589 
-594 ATNPLPSPLP
+594 
-604 QEREQSAAVVS
+604 
-615 DSLKAAAVSTESSL
+615 
-629 PPGKS
+629 
-634 NLHGQ
+634 
-639 IQQQPAPSPV
+639 
-649 GEGWGE
+649 
-655 GKAVA
+655 
-660 AQTEFSASATNPLPS
+660 
-675 PLPQEREQS
+675 
-684 AAVVSDSLKAAAV
+684 
-697 STESS
+697 
-702 LPPGKSNLHGQIQ
+702 
-715 QQPAPSPVGE
+715 
-725 GWGEGKA
+725 
-732 VAAQSAI
+732 QSAI

-754 RVHNRRKKHA
+754 RLHNRRKKHA

-837 ENIALHKLGSGAW
+837 ENVALHKLGSGSW

-869 NLYAR
+869 NLYAQ

-987 NSKAT
+987 NNKAT

-1363 LRLMAK
+1363 LRLAAK

-1375 IDAAGEAVTV
+1375 IDATSEAVTV
-1385 TFGKNNN
+1385 TFGKHHQI
-1392 VDPTEIILLIQNDKK
+1392 DPTEIILLIQTDKK

-1412 ADKLRFTAEMEN
+1412 ADKLKFTAQMEDMGT
-1424 IEVRINTV
+1424 RIKTV
-1432 KNVLKTLQ
+1432 KSVLKTLKERVIA
-1440 NRCLP
+1440 N
-1445 K
+1445 

>member
-1 MTYPIPKP
+1 MNYPIPKP
-9 REKSRWS
+9 REKSRWL

-195 QRTISPVSEIRLLSA
+195 QRTISPVSEIRLLPA

-285 AEANRFWSD
+285 TEANRFWSD

-318 SSDVFAG
+318 SADVFAG

-331 QVLPDIF
+331 QVLPDVS
-338 GVEHTLPNVAV
+338 GKEHILPDLAV
-349 NRQADEPLQALKDFQ
+349 NRQSDEPLQALKDFQ
-364 TAFKGRILLCAES
+364 TTFDGRILLCAES

-418 AYGFKLGGLQS
+418 AYGFKLGGPQS
-429 PNQQQ
+429 LNQQQ
-434 TTSASEGE
+434 PTPASEGE
-442 GDAVTDQTEFSAA
+442 GKTVADQTEFSAA

-476 TESSLPPGKSN
+476 DDLKTESSLHPVESS
-487 LHGQIQQQ
+487 LHGQIRQQ
-495 PAPSPVGEGWGE
+495 PAPSHVWE
-507 GKAVAAQT
+507 
-515 EFPASATNPL
+515 
-525 PNPLPQEREQSAAVV
+525 
-540 SDSLKAA
+540 D
-547 AVSTE
+547 
-552 SSLPPGKSNLHGQ
+552 
-565 IQQQPAPSPVGEGWG
+565 
-580 EGKAVAAQT
+580 
-589 EFSAS
+589 
-594 ATNPLPSPLP
+594 
-604 QEREQSAAVVS
+604 
-615 DSLKAAAVSTESSL
+615 
-629 PPGKS
+629 
-634 NLHGQ
+634 
-639 IQQQPAPSPV
+639 
-649 GEGWGE
+649 
-655 GKAVA
+655 
-660 AQTEFSASATNPLPS
+660 
-675 PLPQEREQS
+675 
-684 AAVVSDSLKAAAV
+684 
-697 STESS
+697 
-702 LPPGKSNLHGQIQ
+702 
-715 QQPAPSPVGE
+715 
-725 GWGEGKA
+725 WGEGKA

-739 AVITESDLYQYVARS
+739 AVITESELYQYVARS

-837 ENIALHKLGSGAW
+837 ENVALHKLGSGAW

-869 NLYAR
+869 NLYAQ

-1363 LRLMAK
+1363 LRLAAK

-1375 IDAAGEAVTV
+1375 IDATSEAVTI
-1385 TFGKNNN
+1385 TFGKHHQI
-1392 VDPTEIILLIQNDKK
+1392 DPTEIILLIQTDKK

-1412 ADKLRFTAEMEN
+1412 ADKLKFTAQMEDVEM
-1424 IEVRINTV
+1424 RIKTV
-1432 KNVLKTLQ
+1432 KSVLKTLKERVIA
-1440 NRCLP
+1440 N
-1445 K
+1445 

>member
-1 MTYPIPKP
+1 MNYPIPKP
-9 REKSRWS
+9 REKSRWL

-180 FDDEIDSIKTFDTDT
+180 FDDEIDSIKTFDTET
-195 QRTISPVSEIRLLSA
+195 QRTISPVSEIRLLPA

-306 TYPPLLPQHLYL
+306 TYPPLLPQYLYL
-318 SSDVFAG
+318 SADVFAG

-331 QVLPDIF
+331 QVLPDVS
-338 GVEHTLPNVAV
+338 GKEHTLPDLAV
-349 NRQADEPLQALKDFQ
+349 NRQSDEPLQALKDFQ
-364 TAFKGRILLCAES
+364 TTFEGRILLCAES

-429 PNQQQ
+429 PSQQQ
-434 TTSASEGE
+434 PTSASEGE
-442 GDAVTDQTEFSAA
+442 GKAVADQTKFSAA

-476 TESSLPPGKSN
+476 DDLKTKSSLYPIENS
-487 LHGQIQQQ
+487 LHGQIRQQ

-507 GKAVAAQT
+507 GKAVA
-515 EFPASATNPL
+515 
-525 PNPLPQEREQSAAVV
+525 
-540 SDSLKAA
+540 D
-547 AVSTE
+547 
-552 SSLPPGKSNLHGQ
+552 
-565 IQQQPAPSPVGEGWG
+565 
-580 EGKAVAAQT
+580 QT
-589 EFSAS
+589 EFSAV

-604 QEREQSAAVVS
+604 QEREQN
-615 DSLKAAAVSTESSL
+615 AAAVSDDLKTESSL
-629 PPGKS
+629 HS
-634 NLHGQ
+634 VENTLHGQ
-639 IQQQPAPSPV
+639 IQQQPTSSPV

-655 GKAVA
+655 GKAV
-660 AQTEFSASATNPLPS
+660 
-675 PLPQEREQS
+675 
-684 AAVVSDSLKAAAV
+684 V
-697 STESS
+697 
-702 LPPGKSNLHGQIQ
+702 
-715 QQPAPSPVGE
+715 
-725 GWGEGKA
+725 
-732 VAAQSAI
+732 AQSAI
-739 AVITESDLYQYVARS
+739 AVITESELYQYVARS

-837 ENIALHKLGSGAW
+837 ENVALHKLGSGAW

-869 NLYAR
+869 NLYAQ

-1306 PALLPESYCP
+1306 PALLPEDYCP

-1363 LRLMAK
+1363 LRLAAK

-1375 IDAAGEAVTV
+1375 IDATGEAVTV
-1385 TFGKNNN
+1385 TFGKHHQI
-1392 VDPTEIILLIQNDKK
+1392 DPTEIILLIQTDKK

-1412 ADKLRFTAEMEN
+1412 ADKLKFTAQMEDVE
-1424 IEVRINTV
+1424 IRIKTV
-1432 KNVLKTLQ
+1432 KSVLKTLKE
-1440 NRCLP
+1440 RMIAR
-1445 K
+1445 

>member
-1 MTYPIPKP
+1 MTCPIPKP
-9 REKSRWS
+9 REKSRWF

-35 LKVVLTQ
+35 LKAVLTQ

-167 FPMGSEMPYRIDL
+167 FPMGSETPYRIDL

-195 QRTISPVSEIRLLSA
+195 QRTISPVSEIRLLPA

-285 AEANRFWSD
+285 AEANRFWND

-318 SSDVFAG
+318 SADVFAG

-331 QVLPDIF
+331 QVLPDVS
-338 GVEHTLPNVAV
+338 GKAHSLPDLAV
-349 NRQADEPLQALKDFQ
+349 NRQSDEPLQALKDFQ
-364 TAFKGRILLCAES
+364 TAFDGRILLCAES

-429 PNQQQ
+429 SSQQQ
-434 TTSASEGE
+434 TVPASEGE
-442 GDAVTDQTEFSAA
+442 GKAVTD
-455 ATNPLPS
+455 
-462 PLPQEREQ
+462 
-470 SAAAVS
+470 
-476 TESSLPPGKSN
+476 
-487 LHGQIQQQ
+487 
-495 PAPSPVGEGWGE
+495 
-507 GKAVAAQT
+507 
-515 EFPASATNPL
+515 
-525 PNPLPQEREQSAAVV
+525 
-540 SDSLKAA
+540 
-547 AVSTE
+547 
-552 SSLPPGKSNLHGQ
+552 
-565 IQQQPAPSPVGEGWG
+565 
-580 EGKAVAAQT
+580 QT

-604 QEREQSAAVVS
+604 QEREQSAAAVS
-615 DSLKAAAVSTESSL
+615 DGLKAAAVSTESSL
-629 PPGKS
+629 YLVAS
-634 NLHGQ
+634 DLHGQ
-639 IQQQPAPSPV
+639 TRQQS
-649 GEGWGE
+649 
-655 GKAVA
+655 
-660 AQTEFSASATNPLPS
+660 
-675 PLPQEREQS
+675 
-684 AAVVSDSLKAAAV
+684 
-697 STESS
+697 
-702 LPPGKSNLHGQIQ
+702 
-715 QQPAPSPVGE
+715 APSPVGE

-779 GDPVVHEEHGIGRYM
+779 GDPVVHEEHGIGRYT

-837 ENIALHKLGSGAW
+837 ESVALHKLGSGAW

-869 NLYAR
+869 NLYAQ

-880 HKFEINEL
+880 HKFEINES

-992 KAALEGMADGTVDIV
+992 KATLEGMADGTVDIV

-1020 KNLGLVIIDEEH
+1020 KNLGLLIIDEEH

-1264 MIQVGFTLYTEMLKQ
+1264 MMQVGFTLYTEMLKQ

-1306 PALLPESYCP
+1306 PALLPEDYCP

-1333 VQQINAIHEELVDR
+1333 VQKINAIHEELVDR
-1347 FGLPEQP
+1347 FGLAEQP

-1363 LRLMAK
+1363 LRLAAK

-1375 IDAAGEAVTV
+1375 IDATSEAVTV
-1385 TFGKNNN
+1385 TFGKHHCI
-1392 VDPTEIILLIQNDKK
+1392 DPTGIILLIQTDKK

-1412 ADKLRFTAEMEN
+1412 ADKLRFAAEMEN

-1432 KNVLKTLQ
+1432 KTVLKTLQ
-1440 NRCLP
+1440 SKRLP
-1445 K
+1445 KGN

>member
-1 MTYPIPKP
+1 M
-9 REKSRWS
+9 
-16 NLSQGSLP
+16 
-24 LALARYLPHKR
+24 
-35 LKVVLTQ
+35 
-42 DAEQALR
+42 
-49 LQTAWRF
+49 
-56 FRPHDTA
+56 
-63 VFLPD
+63 
-68 WETLP
+68 
-73 YERFSPHQDLVS
+73 
-85 ERLSAL
+85 
-91 WQIKS
+91 
-96 GAADVLFVPVATA
+96 
-109 MQKLPPVPFLAGRT
+109 
-123 FWLKTGQTLDIG
+123 
-135 RLKTD
+135 
-140 LVDAGYNHVSHV
+140 
-152 VAAGEFAVRGGIVDL
+152 
-167 FPMGSEMPYRIDL
+167 
-180 FDDEIDSIKTFDTDT
+180 
-195 QRTISPVSEIRLLSA
+195 
-210 HEFPTDSEAQKI
+210 
-222 FRSRFREEV
+222 
-231 DGNPNDAAVYK
+231 
-242 AVSNGHF
+242 
-249 GAGVEYYLP
+249 
-258 LFFENEL
+258 
-265 ETLFDYIGE
+265 
-274 DALFVSLGDVH
+274 
-285 AEANRFWSD
+285 
-294 VKSRYAMAQGDE
+294 
-306 TYPPLLPQHLYL
+306 
-318 SSDVFAG
+318 
-325 RLKNYG
+325 
-331 QVLPDIF
+331 
-338 GVEHTLPNVAV
+338 
-349 NRQADEPLQALKDFQ
+349 
-364 TAFKGRILLCAES
+364 
-377 LGRRETMLGFL
+377 
-388 QQNGLKAKPVSDWQG
+388 
-403 FLSAHEPL
+403 
-411 MITVAPL
+411 
-418 AYGFKLGGLQS
+418 
-429 PNQQQ
+429 
-434 TTSASEGE
+434 
-442 GDAVTDQTEFSAA
+442 
-455 ATNPLPS
+455 
-462 PLPQEREQ
+462 
-470 SAAAVS
+470 
-476 TESSLPPGKSN
+476 
-487 LHGQIQQQ
+487 
-495 PAPSPVGEGWGE
+495 
-507 GKAVAAQT
+507 
-515 EFPASATNPL
+515 
-525 PNPLPQEREQSAAVV
+525 
-540 SDSLKAA
+540 
-547 AVSTE
+547 
-552 SSLPPGKSNLHGQ
+552 
-565 IQQQPAPSPVGEGWG
+565 
-580 EGKAVAAQT
+580 
-589 EFSAS
+589 
-594 ATNPLPSPLP
+594 
-604 QEREQSAAVVS
+604 
-615 DSLKAAAVSTESSL
+615 
-629 PPGKS
+629 
-634 NLHGQ
+634 
-639 IQQQPAPSPV
+639 
-649 GEGWGE
+649 
-655 GKAVA
+655 
-660 AQTEFSASATNPLPS
+660 
-675 PLPQEREQS
+675 
-684 AAVVSDSLKAAAV
+684 
-697 STESS
+697 
-702 LPPGKSNLHGQIQ
+702 
-715 QQPAPSPVGE
+715 
-725 GWGEGKA
+725 EGKA

-837 ENIALHKLGSGAW
+837 ENVALHKLGSGAW

-869 NLYAR
+869 NLYAQ

-966 QNFADRFADFPVKV
+966 QNFADRFTDFPVKV

-1363 LRLMAK
+1363 LRLAAR

-1375 IDAAGEAVTV
+1375 IDATSESVTV
-1385 TFGKNNN
+1385 TFGKHHQI
-1392 VDPTEIILLIQNDKK
+1392 DPTEIILLIQTDKK

-1412 ADKLRFTAEMEN
+1412 ADKLKFTAQ
-1424 IEVRINTV
+1424 IEDVEARINTV
-1432 KNVLKTLQ
+1432 KNVLRRLRVGVLVKDEAT
-1440 NRCLP
+1440 
-1445 K
+1445 

>member
-9 REKSRWS
+9 REKSRWL

-195 QRTISPVSEIRLLSA
+195 QRTISPVSEIRLLPA

-318 SSDVFAG
+318 SADVFAG

-331 QVLPDIF
+331 QVLPDVS
-338 GVEHTLPNVAV
+338 GKEHTLPDLAV
-349 NRQADEPLQALKDFQ
+349 NRQSDEPLQALKDFQ
-364 TAFKGRILLCAES
+364 TTFEGRILLCAES

-434 TTSASEGE
+434 STPTSEGE
-442 GDAVTDQTEFSAA
+442 GKAVADQTEFSAA

-470 SAAAVS
+470 NAAAVS
-476 TESSLPPGKSN
+476 DDLKTESSLPPVENS
-487 LHGQIQQQ
+487 LHGQIQQQPAPSHVGEDWGEGKAVANQTEFSLAVTSPLQQEREQSAAAVSDDLKTKSSLHPVANDLHGQIRQQ

-507 GKAVAAQT
+507 GKAVAAQ
-515 EFPASATNPL
+515 
-525 PNPLPQEREQSAAVV
+525 
-540 SDSLKAA
+540 
-547 AVSTE
+547 
-552 SSLPPGKSNLHGQ
+552 G
-565 IQQQPAPSPVGEGWG
+565 
-580 EGKAVAAQT
+580 
-589 EFSAS
+589 
-594 ATNPLPSPLP
+594 
-604 QEREQSAAVVS
+604 
-615 DSLKAAAVSTESSL
+615 
-629 PPGKS
+629 
-634 NLHGQ
+634 
-639 IQQQPAPSPV
+639 
-649 GEGWGE
+649 
-655 GKAVA
+655 
-660 AQTEFSASATNPLPS
+660 
-675 PLPQEREQS
+675 
-684 AAVVSDSLKAAAV
+684 
-697 STESS
+697 
-702 LPPGKSNLHGQIQ
+702 
-715 QQPAPSPVGE
+715 
-725 GWGEGKA
+725 
-732 VAAQSAI
+732 AI
-739 AVITESDLYQYVARS
+739 AVITESELYQYVARS

-837 ENIALHKLGSGAW
+837 ENVALHKLGSGAW

-869 NLYAR
+869 NLYAQ

-1363 LRLMAK
+1363 LRLAAK

-1375 IDAAGEAVTV
+1375 IDATGEAVTV
-1385 TFGKNNN
+1385 TFGKHHQI
-1392 VDPTEIILLIQNDKK
+1392 DPTEIILLIQTDKK

-1412 ADKLRFTAEMEN
+1412 ADKLKFTAQMEDVEM
-1424 IEVRINTV
+1424 RIKTV
-1432 KNVLKTLQ
+1432 KSVLKTLKE
-1440 NRCLP
+1440 RVL
-1445 K
+1445 KE

>member
-180 FDDEIDSIKTFDTDT
+180 FDDEIDSIKTFDTET
-195 QRTISPVSEIRLLSA
+195 QRTISPVSEIRLLPA

-318 SSDVFAG
+318 SADVFAG

-331 QVLPDIF
+331 QVLPDVS
-338 GVEHTLPNVAV
+338 GKEHTLPDLAV
-349 NRQADEPLQALKDFQ
+349 NRQSDEPLQALKDFQ
-364 TAFKGRILLCAES
+364 TAFDGRILLCAES

-442 GDAVTDQTEFSAA
+442 GDAVTD
-455 ATNPLPS
+455 
-462 PLPQEREQ
+462 
-470 SAAAVS
+470 
-476 TESSLPPGKSN
+476 
-487 LHGQIQQQ
+487 
-495 PAPSPVGEGWGE
+495 
-507 GKAVAAQT
+507 
-515 EFPASATNPL
+515 
-525 PNPLPQEREQSAAVV
+525 
-540 SDSLKAA
+540 
-547 AVSTE
+547 
-552 SSLPPGKSNLHGQ
+552 
-565 IQQQPAPSPVGEGWG
+565 
-580 EGKAVAAQT
+580 
-589 EFSAS
+589 
-594 ATNPLPSPLP
+594 
-604 QEREQSAAVVS
+604 
-615 DSLKAAAVSTESSL
+615 
-629 PPGKS
+629 
-634 NLHGQ
+634 
-639 IQQQPAPSPV
+639 
-649 GEGWGE
+649 
-655 GKAVA
+655 
-660 AQTEFSASATNPLPS
+660 QTEFSASATNPLPS

-837 ENIALHKLGSGAW
+837 ENVALHKLGSGAW

-980 ASLSRFN
+980 AGLSRFN

-1211 AYLLTPEYITKDAE
+1211 AYLLTPEHITKDAE

-1284 KKGRQPDLDAPLGI
+1284 KKGHQPDLDAPLGI

-1369 ELGIDA
+1369 ELGINA

-1392 VDPTEIILLIQNDKK
+1392 IDPTEIILLIQNDKK

>member
-1 MTYPIPKP
+1 MNYPIPKP
-9 REKSRWS
+9 REKSRWL

-195 QRTISPVSEIRLLSA
+195 QRTISPVSEIRLLPA

-294 VKSRYAMAQGDE
+294 VKSRYVMAQGDE

-318 SSDVFAG
+318 SADVFAG

-331 QVLPDIF
+331 QVLPDVS
-338 GVEHTLPNVAV
+338 GKEHTLPDLAV
-349 NRQADEPLQALKDFQ
+349 NRQSDEPLQALKDFQ
-364 TAFKGRILLCAES
+364 TTFDGQILLCAES

-418 AYGFKLGGLQS
+418 AYGFKLGGLHS
-429 PNQQQ
+429 PSQQRPIP
-434 TTSASEGE
+434 ASEGE
-442 GDAVTDQTEFSAA
+442 GWEEGKTVTDKTKFSAA
-455 ATNPLPS
+455 ATSPLPN
-462 PLPQEREQ
+462 PIPQEREQ
-470 SAAAVS
+470 SAAAIS
-476 TESSLPPGKSN
+476 DDLKTESSLHPVENS
-487 LHGQIQQQ
+487 LHEQIRQQ
-495 PAPSPVGEGWGE
+495 PAP
-507 GKAVAAQT
+507 T
-515 EFPASATNPL
+515 
-525 PNPLPQEREQSAAVV
+525 
-540 SDSLKAA
+540 
-547 AVSTE
+547 
-552 SSLPPGKSNLHGQ
+552 
-565 IQQQPAPSPVGEGWG
+565 
-580 EGKAVAAQT
+580 
-589 EFSAS
+589 
-594 ATNPLPSPLP
+594 
-604 QEREQSAAVVS
+604 
-615 DSLKAAAVSTESSL
+615 
-629 PPGKS
+629 
-634 NLHGQ
+634 
-639 IQQQPAPSPV
+639 
-649 GEGWGE
+649 
-655 GKAVA
+655 
-660 AQTEFSASATNPLPS
+660 
-675 PLPQEREQS
+675 
-684 AAVVSDSLKAAAV
+684 
-697 STESS
+697 
-702 LPPGKSNLHGQIQ
+702 
-715 QQPAPSPVGE
+715 PVGE

-739 AVITESDLYQYVARS
+739 AVITESELYQYVARS
-754 RVHNRRKKHA
+754 RVHNHRKKHA

-837 ENIALHKLGSGAW
+837 ENVALHKLGSGAW

-869 NLYAR
+869 NLYAQ

-1363 LRLMAK
+1363 LRLAAK

-1375 IDAAGEAVTV
+1375 IDATSEAVTV
-1385 TFGKNNN
+1385 TFGKNHQI
-1392 VDPTEIILLIQNDKK
+1392 DPTEIILLIQSDRN

-1412 ADKLRFTAEMEN
+1412 ADKLRFTAQMEDVEM
-1424 IEVRINTV
+1424 RIKTV
-1432 KNVLKTLQ
+1432 KSVLKTLKERVVA
-1440 NRCLP
+1440 N
-1445 K
+1445 

>member
-1 MTYPIPKP
+1 MTCPIPKP
-9 REKSRWS
+9 REKSRWF

-35 LKVVLTQ
+35 LKAVLTQ

-167 FPMGSEMPYRIDL
+167 FPMGSETPYRIDL

-195 QRTISPVSEIRLLSA
+195 QRTISPVSEIRLLPA

-285 AEANRFWSD
+285 AEANRFWND

-318 SSDVFAG
+318 SADVFAG

-331 QVLPDIF
+331 QVLPDVS
-338 GVEHTLPNVAV
+338 GKAHSLPDLAV
-349 NRQADEPLQALKDFQ
+349 NRQSDDPLQALKDFQ
-364 TAFKGRILLCAES
+364 TAFDGRILLCAES

-429 PNQQQ
+429 SSQQQ
-434 TTSASEGE
+434 TVPASEGE
-442 GDAVTDQTEFSAA
+442 GKAVTD
-455 ATNPLPS
+455 
-462 PLPQEREQ
+462 
-470 SAAAVS
+470 
-476 TESSLPPGKSN
+476 
-487 LHGQIQQQ
+487 
-495 PAPSPVGEGWGE
+495 
-507 GKAVAAQT
+507 
-515 EFPASATNPL
+515 
-525 PNPLPQEREQSAAVV
+525 
-540 SDSLKAA
+540 
-547 AVSTE
+547 
-552 SSLPPGKSNLHGQ
+552 
-565 IQQQPAPSPVGEGWG
+565 
-580 EGKAVAAQT
+580 QT

-604 QEREQSAAVVS
+604 QEREQSAAAVS
-615 DSLKAAAVSTESSL
+615 DGLKAAAVSTESSL
-629 PPGKS
+629 YLVAS
-634 NLHGQ
+634 DLHGQ
-639 IQQQPAPSPV
+639 TRQQS
-649 GEGWGE
+649 
-655 GKAVA
+655 
-660 AQTEFSASATNPLPS
+660 
-675 PLPQEREQS
+675 
-684 AAVVSDSLKAAAV
+684 
-697 STESS
+697 
-702 LPPGKSNLHGQIQ
+702 
-715 QQPAPSPVGE
+715 APSPVGE

-779 GDPVVHEEHGIGRYM
+779 GDPVVHEEHGIGRYT

-837 ENIALHKLGSGAW
+837 ESVALHKLGSGAW

-869 NLYAR
+869 NLYAQ

-880 HKFEINEL
+880 HKFEINES

-992 KAALEGMADGTVDIV
+992 KATLEGMADGTVDIV

-1020 KNLGLVIIDEEH
+1020 KNLGLLIIDEEH

-1264 MIQVGFTLYTEMLKQ
+1264 MMQVGFTLYTEMLKQ

-1306 PALLPESYCP
+1306 PALLPEDYCP

-1333 VQQINAIHEELVDR
+1333 VQKINAIHEELVDR
-1347 FGLPEQP
+1347 FGLTEQP

-1363 LRLMAK
+1363 LRLAAK

-1375 IDAAGEAVTV
+1375 IDATSEAVTV
-1385 TFGKNNN
+1385 TFGKHHCI
-1392 VDPTEIILLIQNDKK
+1392 DPTGIILLIQTDKK

-1412 ADKLRFTAEMEN
+1412 ADKLRFAAEMEN

-1432 KNVLKTLQ
+1432 KTVLKTLQ
-1440 NRCLP
+1440 GKRLP
-1445 K
+1445 KGN

>member
-1 MTYPIPKP
+1 MTCPIPKP
-9 REKSRWS
+9 REKSRWF

-35 LKVVLTQ
+35 LKAVLTQ

-167 FPMGSEMPYRIDL
+167 FPMGSETPYRIDL

-195 QRTISPVSEIRLLSA
+195 QRTISPVSEIRLLPA

-285 AEANRFWSD
+285 AEANRFWND

-318 SSDVFAG
+318 SADVFAG

-331 QVLPDIF
+331 QVLPDVS
-338 GVEHTLPNVAV
+338 GKAHSLPDLAV
-349 NRQADEPLQALKDFQ
+349 NRQSDEPLQALKDFQ
-364 TAFKGRILLCAES
+364 TAFDGRILLCAES

-429 PNQQQ
+429 SSQQQ
-434 TTSASEGE
+434 TVPASEGE
-442 GDAVTDQTEFSAA
+442 GKAVTD
-455 ATNPLPS
+455 
-462 PLPQEREQ
+462 
-470 SAAAVS
+470 
-476 TESSLPPGKSN
+476 
-487 LHGQIQQQ
+487 
-495 PAPSPVGEGWGE
+495 
-507 GKAVAAQT
+507 
-515 EFPASATNPL
+515 
-525 PNPLPQEREQSAAVV
+525 
-540 SDSLKAA
+540 
-547 AVSTE
+547 
-552 SSLPPGKSNLHGQ
+552 
-565 IQQQPAPSPVGEGWG
+565 
-580 EGKAVAAQT
+580 QT

-604 QEREQSAAVVS
+604 QEREQSAAAVS
-615 DSLKAAAVSTESSL
+615 DGLKAAAVSTESSL
-629 PPGKS
+629 YLVAS
-634 NLHGQ
+634 DLHGQ
-639 IQQQPAPSPV
+639 TRQQS
-649 GEGWGE
+649 
-655 GKAVA
+655 
-660 AQTEFSASATNPLPS
+660 
-675 PLPQEREQS
+675 
-684 AAVVSDSLKAAAV
+684 
-697 STESS
+697 
-702 LPPGKSNLHGQIQ
+702 
-715 QQPAPSPVGE
+715 APSPVGE

-779 GDPVVHEEHGIGRYM
+779 GDPVVHEEHGIGRYT

-837 ENIALHKLGSGAW
+837 ESVALHKLGSGAW

-869 NLYAR
+869 NLYAQ

-880 HKFEINEL
+880 HKFEINES

-992 KAALEGMADGTVDIV
+992 KATLEGMADGTVNIV

-1020 KNLGLVIIDEEH
+1020 KNLGLLIIDEEH

-1264 MIQVGFTLYTEMLKQ
+1264 MMQVGFTLYTEMLKQ

-1306 PALLPESYCP
+1306 PALLPEDYCP

-1363 LRLMAK
+1363 LRLAAK

-1375 IDAAGEAVTV
+1375 IDATSEAVTV
-1385 TFGKNNN
+1385 TFGKHHCI
-1392 VDPTEIILLIQNDKK
+1392 DPTGIILLIQTDKK

-1412 ADKLRFTAEMEN
+1412 ADKLRFAAEMEN

-1432 KNVLKTLQ
+1432 KTVLKTLQ
-1440 NRCLP
+1440 GKRLP
-1445 K
+1445 KGN

>member
-9 REKSRWS
+9 REKSRWL

-42 DAEQALR
+42 DTEQALR

-180 FDDEIDSIKTFDTDT
+180 FDDEIDSIKTFDTET
-195 QRTISPVSEIRLLSA
+195 QRTISPVSEIRLLPA

-318 SSDVFAG
+318 SADVFAG

-331 QVLPDIF
+331 QVLPDVS
-338 GVEHTLPNVAV
+338 GKEHTLPDLAV
-349 NRQADEPLQALKDFQ
+349 NRQSDEPLQALKDFQ
-364 TAFKGRILLCAES
+364 TTFGGRILLCAES

-429 PNQQQ
+429 PSQQQ
-434 TTSASEGE
+434 PTPAAEGE
-442 GDAVTDQTEFSAA
+442 DKAVADQTEFSAA

-476 TESSLPPGKSN
+476 DDLKTESSL
-487 LHGQIQQQ
+487 H
-495 PAPSPVGEGWGE
+495 PV
-507 GKAVAAQT
+507 
-515 EFPASATNPL
+515 
-525 PNPLPQEREQSAAVV
+525 
-540 SDSLKAA
+540 
-547 AVSTE
+547 E
-552 SSLPPGKSNLHGQ
+552 SSLHRQ
-565 IQQQPAPSPVGEGWG
+565 IRQQPAPSPVGEGWG

-589 EFSAS
+589 EFSTA
-594 ATNPLPSPLP
+594 ATSPIP
-604 QEREQSAAVVS
+604 QEREQSAAAVS
-615 DSLKAAAVSTESSL
+615 DGLKTKSSL
-629 PPGKS
+629 HPIENS
-634 NLHGQ
+634 LHGQ
-639 IQQQPAPSPV
+639 I
-649 GEGWGE
+649 
-655 GKAVA
+655 
-660 AQTEFSASATNPLPS
+660 
-675 PLPQEREQS
+675 R
-684 AAVVSDSLKAAAV
+684 
-697 STESS
+697 
-702 LPPGKSNLHGQIQ
+702 

-754 RVHNRRKKHA
+754 RVHDRRKKHV

-837 ENIALHKLGSGAW
+837 ENVTLHKLGSGAW

-869 NLYAR
+869 NLYAQ

-980 ASLSRFN
+980 SSLSRFN

-1306 PALLPESYCP
+1306 PALLPEDYCP

-1333 VQQINAIHEELVDR
+1333 IQQINAIHEELVDR

-1363 LRLMAK
+1363 LRLAAK

-1375 IDAAGEAVTV
+1375 IDATSEAVTV
-1385 TFGKNNN
+1385 TFGKHHQI
-1392 VDPTEIILLIQNDKK
+1392 DPTEIILLIQTDKK
-1407 YRLAG
+1407 YRLVG
-1412 ADKLRFTAEMEN
+1412 ADKLRFTAQMEDVEM
-1424 IEVRINTV
+1424 RIKTV
-1432 KNVLKTLQ
+1432 KSVLKTLKE
-1440 NRCLP
+1440 RVL
-1445 K
+1445 KE

>member
-1 MTYPIPKP
+1 MNYPIPPAKQ
-9 REKSRWS
+9 KTVWS
-16 NLSQGSLP
+16 ALSAGSLP
-24 LALARYLPHKR
+24 LVLSQQLPQGTPKI
-35 LKVVLTQ
+35 VLTA
-42 DAEQALR
+42 DSETALR
-49 LQTAWRF
+49 LQTAWQF
-56 FRPHDTA
+56 FRPQDNA
-63 VFLPD
+63 LFLPD

-85 ERLSAL
+85 ERLSVL
-91 WQIKS
+91 WQLKN
-96 GAADVLFVPVATA
+96 GAADVLFVPVSIA
-109 MQKLPPVPFLAGRT
+109 MQRLAPPSFLMGRT
-123 FWLKTGQTLDIG
+123 FWLKTGQTLDLDKL
-135 RLKTD
+135 REN
-140 LVDAGYNHVSHV
+140 LVEAGYAAVSNV

-167 FPMGSEMPYRIDL
+167 FPMGADLPYRIDL
-180 FDDEIDSIKTFDTDT
+180 FDNEIDSIKTFDPDT
-195 QRTISPVSEIRLLSA
+195 QRTLAPVSEIRLLPA
-210 HEFPTDSEAQKI
+210 HEFPTDADAQKI
-222 FRSRFREEV
+222 FRNRFREEIPS
-231 DGNPNDAAVYK
+231 NPNEATVYQAVGK
-242 AVSNGHF
+242 GQF

-258 LFFENEL
+258 LFFEDGCAD
-265 ETLFDYIGE
+265 LFDYVEENAVIVCTG
-274 DALFVSLGDVH
+274 DAH
-285 AEANRFWSD
+285 AHAHRFWD
-294 VKSRYAMAQGDE
+294 EVKSRHTMAQGDP
-306 TYPPLLPQHLYL
+306 TYPPLPPQSLYL
-318 SSDVFAG
+318 LPDQFAG
-325 RLKNYG
+325 CLKRYP
-331 QVLPDIF
+331 QVWTQADAKSGLPD
-338 GVEHTLPNVAV
+338 VAV
-349 NRQADEPLQALKDFQ
+349 NRQSDEPLAALARFQA
-364 TAFKGRILLCAES
+364 AFGGKILLCAES
-377 LGRRETMLGFL
+377 AGRRETMTGFL
-388 QQNGLKAKPVSDWQG
+388 KQHGFDVKPVSGWAE
-403 FLSAHEPL
+403 FLSDQFSGSLKANSVAL
-411 MITVAPL
+411 AVAPL
-418 AYGFKLGGLQS
+418 SQGFVLG
-429 PNQQQ
+429 
-434 TTSASEGE
+434 
-442 GDAVTDQTEFSAA
+442 
-455 ATNPLPS
+455 
-462 PLPQEREQ
+462 
-470 SAAAVS
+470 
-476 TESSLPPGKSN
+476 ESSLHTGR
-487 LHGQIQQQ
+487 
-495 PAPSPVGEGWGE
+495 
-507 GKAVAAQT
+507 
-515 EFPASATNPL
+515 L
-525 PNPLPQEREQSAAVV
+525 PEN
-540 SDSLKAA
+540 
-547 AVSTE
+547 AVSKFSGSPNAAE
-552 SSLPPGKSNLHGQ
+552 SSLHL
-565 IQQQPAPSPVGEGWG
+565 
-580 EGKAVAAQT
+580 
-589 EFSAS
+589 
-594 ATNPLPSPLP
+594 
-604 QEREQSAAVVS
+604 
-615 DSLKAAAVSTESSL
+615 
-629 PPGKS
+629 
-634 NLHGQ
+634 
-639 IQQQPAPSPV
+639 
-649 GEGWGE
+649 
-655 GKAVA
+655 
-660 AQTEFSASATNPLPS
+660 
-675 PLPQEREQS
+675 
-684 AAVVSDSLKAAAV
+684 
-697 STESS
+697 
-702 LPPGKSNLHGQIQ
+702 
-715 QQPAPSPVGE
+715 
-725 GWGEGKA
+725 
-732 VAAQSAI
+732 
-739 AVITESDLYQYVARS
+739 AVITESELYQYVARS

-764 AVSDGLLRDLAEINI
+764 AVSDGSLRDLAEISI
-779 GDPVVHEEHGIGRYM
+779 GDPVVHEEHGIGRYR
-794 GLVTMDLGG
+794 GLVLMG
-803 ETNEMMLLEYA
+803 EDEMLQLEYA
-814 GEAQLYVPVSQLHL
+814 NEAQLYIPVSQLHL

-837 ENIALHKLGSGAW
+837 ENVALHKLGSGAW

-869 NLYAR
+869 NLYAQ

-1264 MIQVGFTLYTEMLKQ
+1264 MMQVGFTLYTEMLKQ

-1363 LRLMAK
+1363 LRLAAK

-1375 IDAAGEAVTV
+1375 IDATSEAVTV
-1385 TFGKNNN
+1385 TFGKHHQI
-1392 VDPTEIILLIQNDKK
+1392 DPTEIILLIQSDRS

-1412 ADKLRFTAEMEN
+1412 ADKLKFTAQMEN
-1424 IEVRINTV
+1424 VEERIKAV
-1432 KNVLKTLQ
+1432 KSVLRRLKAGK
-1440 NRCLP
+1440 LP
-1445 K
+1445 ENERSEFLRS

>member
-195 QRTISPVSEIRLLSA
+195 QRTISPVSEIRLLPA

-318 SSDVFAG
+318 SADVFAG

-331 QVLPDIF
+331 QVLPDVS
-338 GVEHTLPNVAV
+338 GKEHALPDLAV
-349 NRQADEPLQALKDFQ
+349 NRQSDEPLQALKDFQ
-364 TAFKGRILLCAES
+364 TTFDGRILLCAES

-442 GDAVTDQTEFSAA
+442 GDAVTDQTEFSAS

-470 SAAAVS
+470 SAAA
-476 TESSLPPGKSN
+476 
-487 LHGQIQQQ
+487 
-495 PAPSPVGEGWGE
+495 
-507 GKAVAAQT
+507 
-515 EFPASATNPL
+515 
-525 PNPLPQEREQSAAVV
+525 
-540 SDSLKAA
+540 
-547 AVSTE
+547 
-552 SSLPPGKSNLHGQ
+552 
-565 IQQQPAPSPVGEGWG
+565 
-580 EGKAVAAQT
+580 
-589 EFSAS
+589 
-594 ATNPLPSPLP
+594 
-604 QEREQSAAVVS
+604 
-615 DSLKAAAVSTESSL
+615 
-629 PPGKS
+629 
-634 NLHGQ
+634 
-639 IQQQPAPSPV
+639 
-649 GEGWGE
+649 
-655 GKAVA
+655 
-660 AQTEFSASATNPLPS
+660 
-675 PLPQEREQS
+675 
-684 AAVVSDSLKAAAV
+684 VSDSLKAAAV

-837 ENIALHKLGSGAW
+837 ENVALHKLGSGAW

-869 NLYAR
+869 NLYAQ

-980 ASLSRFN
+980 AGLSRFN
-987 NSKAT
+987 NNKAT
-992 KAALEGMADGTVDIV
+992 KAALEGMADGTVDII

-1306 PALLPESYCP
+1306 PALLPEDYCP

-1363 LRLMAK
+1363 LRLAAK

-1375 IDAAGEAVTV
+1375 IDATGEAVTV

-1407 YRLAG
+1407 YRPAG
-1412 ADKLRFTAEMEN
+1412 ADKLRFSAEMEN

-1432 KNVLKTLQ
+1432 KTVLKTLQ
-1440 NRCLP
+1440 SKRLP
-1445 K
+1445 KGN

>member
-140 LVDAGYNHVSHV
+140 LADTGYNHVSHV

-180 FDDEIDSIKTFDTDT
+180 FDDEIDSIKTFDTET
-195 QRTISPVSEIRLLSA
+195 QRTISPVSEIRLLPA

-318 SSDVFAG
+318 SADVFAG

-331 QVLPDIF
+331 QVLPDVS
-338 GVEHTLPNVAV
+338 GKEHTLPDLAV
-349 NRQADEPLQALKDFQ
+349 NRQSDEPLQALKDFQ
-364 TAFKGRILLCAES
+364 TTFDGRILLCAES

-442 GDAVTDQTEFSAA
+442 GDAVTDQTEFPAS

-476 TESSLPPGKSN
+476 DDLKAKSSLHLVASN
-487 LHGQIQQQ
+487 LHGQIRQQ
-495 PAPSPVGEGWGE
+495 P
-507 GKAVAAQT
+507 T
-515 EFPASATNPL
+515 
-525 PNPLPQEREQSAAVV
+525 
-540 SDSLKAA
+540 
-547 AVSTE
+547 
-552 SSLPPGKSNLHGQ
+552 
-565 IQQQPAPSPVGEGWG
+565 PSPVGEGWG

-589 EFSAS
+589 EFSA
-594 ATNPLPSPLP
+594 A
-604 QEREQSAAVVS
+604 
-615 DSLKAAAVSTESSL
+615 
-629 PPGKS
+629 
-634 NLHGQ
+634 
-639 IQQQPAPSPV
+639 
-649 GEGWGE
+649 
-655 GKAVA
+655 
-660 AQTEFSASATNPLPS
+660 ATNPLPS

-794 GLVTMDLGG
+794 GLITMDLGG

-837 ENIALHKLGSGAW
+837 ENVALHKLGSGAW

-869 NLYAR
+869 NLYAQ

-1284 KKGRQPDLDAPLGI
+1284 KKGHQPDLDAPLGI

-1369 ELGIDA
+1369 ELGINA

-1392 VDPTEIILLIQNDKK
+1392 IDPTEIILLIQNDKK

>member
-9 REKSRWS
+9 REKSRWL

-109 MQKLPPVPFLAGRT
+109 MQKLPPVSFLAGRT

-180 FDDEIDSIKTFDTDT
+180 FDDEIDSIKTFDTET
-195 QRTISPVSEIRLLSA
+195 QRTISPVSEMRLLPA

-331 QVLPDIF
+331 QVLPDVS
-338 GVEHTLPNVAV
+338 GKEHTLPDLAV
-349 NRQADEPLQALKDFQ
+349 NRQSDEPLQALKDFQ
-364 TAFKGRILLCAES
+364 TTFEGRILLCAES

-418 AYGFKLGGLQS
+418 AYGFKLGGPQS

-434 TTSASEGE
+434 PTPASEGE
-442 GDAVTDQTEFSAA
+442 GKTVTDQTKFSAA

-470 SAAAVS
+470 NAASVS
-476 TESSLPPGKSN
+476 DDLKTKSSLHPVAN
-487 LHGQIQQQ
+487 DLHGQIQQQ
-495 PAPSPVGEGWGE
+495 P
-507 GKAVAAQT
+507 T
-515 EFPASATNPL
+515 
-525 PNPLPQEREQSAAVV
+525 
-540 SDSLKAA
+540 
-547 AVSTE
+547 
-552 SSLPPGKSNLHGQ
+552 
-565 IQQQPAPSPVGEGWG
+565 PSPVGEGWG

-589 EFSAS
+589 EFSTA
-594 ATNPLPSPLP
+594 ATNPLP
-604 QEREQSAAVVS
+604 QEREQSAAAVS
-615 DSLKAAAVSTESSL
+615 DDLKTESSL
-629 PPGKS
+629 HPIES
-634 NLHGQ
+634 SLHGQ
-639 IQQQPAPSPV
+639 IQQQPTPSPV

-660 AQTEFSASATNPLPS
+660 AQ
-675 PLPQEREQS
+675 
-684 AAVVSDSLKAAAV
+684 
-697 STESS
+697 
-702 LPPGKSNLHGQIQ
+702 G
-715 QQPAPSPVGE
+715 
-725 GWGEGKA
+725 
-732 VAAQSAI
+732 AI
-739 AVITESDLYQYVARS
+739 AIITESELYQYVARS

-837 ENIALHKLGSGAW
+837 ENVALHKLGSGAW

-869 NLYAR
+869 NLYAQ

-1363 LRLMAK
+1363 LRLAAK

-1375 IDAAGEAVTV
+1375 IDATSEAVTI
-1385 TFGKNNN
+1385 TFGKHHQI
-1392 VDPTEIILLIQNDKK
+1392 DPTEIILLIQTDKK

-1412 ADKLRFTAEMEN
+1412 ADKLRFTAQMEDVEM
-1424 IEVRINTV
+1424 RIKTV
-1432 KNVLKTLQ
+1432 KSVLKTLKE
-1440 NRCLP
+1440 RVL
-1445 K
+1445 KE

>member
-16 NLSQGSLP
+16 KLSQGSLP

-180 FDDEIDSIKTFDTDT
+180 FDDEIDSIKTFDTET
-195 QRTISPVSEIRLLSA
+195 QRTISPVSEIRLLPA

-318 SSDVFAG
+318 SADVFAG

-331 QVLPDIF
+331 QVLPDVS
-338 GVEHTLPNVAV
+338 GKEHTLPDLAV
-349 NRQADEPLQALKDFQ
+349 NRQSDEPLQALKDFQ
-364 TAFKGRILLCAES
+364 TAFDGRILLCAES

-442 GDAVTDQTEFSAA
+442 GDAVTD
-455 ATNPLPS
+455 
-462 PLPQEREQ
+462 
-470 SAAAVS
+470 
-476 TESSLPPGKSN
+476 
-487 LHGQIQQQ
+487 
-495 PAPSPVGEGWGE
+495 
-507 GKAVAAQT
+507 
-515 EFPASATNPL
+515 
-525 PNPLPQEREQSAAVV
+525 
-540 SDSLKAA
+540 
-547 AVSTE
+547 
-552 SSLPPGKSNLHGQ
+552 
-565 IQQQPAPSPVGEGWG
+565 
-580 EGKAVAAQT
+580 
-589 EFSAS
+589 
-594 ATNPLPSPLP
+594 
-604 QEREQSAAVVS
+604 
-615 DSLKAAAVSTESSL
+615 
-629 PPGKS
+629 
-634 NLHGQ
+634 
-639 IQQQPAPSPV
+639 
-649 GEGWGE
+649 
-655 GKAVA
+655 
-660 AQTEFSASATNPLPS
+660 QTEFSASATNPLPS

-837 ENIALHKLGSGAW
+837 ENVALHKLGSGAW

-980 ASLSRFN
+980 AGLSRFN

-1284 KKGRQPDLDAPLGI
+1284 KKGHQPDLDAPLGI

-1369 ELGIDA
+1369 ELGINA

-1392 VDPTEIILLIQNDKK
+1392 IDPTEIILLIQNDKK

>member
-1 MTYPIPKP
+1 MTCPIPKP
-9 REKSRWS
+9 REKSRWF

-35 LKVVLTQ
+35 LKAVLTQ

-167 FPMGSEMPYRIDL
+167 FPMGSETPYRIDL

-195 QRTISPVSEIRLLSA
+195 QRTISPVSEIRLLPA

-285 AEANRFWSD
+285 AEANRFWND

-318 SSDVFAG
+318 SADVFAG

-331 QVLPDIF
+331 QVLPDVS
-338 GVEHTLPNVAV
+338 GKAHSLPDLAV
-349 NRQADEPLQALKDFQ
+349 NRQSDEPLQALKDFQ
-364 TAFKGRILLCAES
+364 TAFDGRILLCAES

-429 PNQQQ
+429 SSQQQ
-434 TTSASEGE
+434 TVPASEGE
-442 GDAVTDQTEFSAA
+442 GKAVTD
-455 ATNPLPS
+455 
-462 PLPQEREQ
+462 
-470 SAAAVS
+470 
-476 TESSLPPGKSN
+476 
-487 LHGQIQQQ
+487 
-495 PAPSPVGEGWGE
+495 
-507 GKAVAAQT
+507 
-515 EFPASATNPL
+515 
-525 PNPLPQEREQSAAVV
+525 
-540 SDSLKAA
+540 
-547 AVSTE
+547 
-552 SSLPPGKSNLHGQ
+552 
-565 IQQQPAPSPVGEGWG
+565 
-580 EGKAVAAQT
+580 QT

-604 QEREQSAAVVS
+604 QEREQSAAAVS
-615 DSLKAAAVSTESSL
+615 DGLKAAAVSTESSL
-629 PPGKS
+629 YLVAS
-634 NLHGQ
+634 DLHGQ
-639 IQQQPAPSPV
+639 TRQQS
-649 GEGWGE
+649 
-655 GKAVA
+655 
-660 AQTEFSASATNPLPS
+660 
-675 PLPQEREQS
+675 
-684 AAVVSDSLKAAAV
+684 
-697 STESS
+697 
-702 LPPGKSNLHGQIQ
+702 
-715 QQPAPSPVGE
+715 APSPVGE

-779 GDPVVHEEHGIGRYM
+779 GDPVVHEEHGIGRYT

-837 ENIALHKLGSGAW
+837 ESVALHKLGSGAW

-869 NLYAR
+869 NLYAQ

-880 HKFEINEL
+880 HKFEINES

-992 KAALEGMADGTVDIV
+992 KATLEGMADGTVDIV

-1020 KNLGLVIIDEEH
+1020 KNLGLLIIDEEH

-1264 MIQVGFTLYTEMLKQ
+1264 MMQVGFTLYTEMLKQ

-1306 PALLPESYCP
+1306 PALLPEDYCP

-1363 LRLMAK
+1363 LRLAAK

-1375 IDAAGEAVTV
+1375 IDATSEAVTV
-1385 TFGKNNN
+1385 TFGKHHCI
-1392 VDPTEIILLIQNDKK
+1392 DPTGIILLIQTDKK

-1412 ADKLRFTAEMEN
+1412 ADKLRFAAEMEN

-1432 KNVLKTLQ
+1432 KTVLKTLQ
-1440 NRCLP
+1440 SKRLP
-1445 K
+1445 KGN

>member
-9 REKSRWS
+9 REKSRWL

-195 QRTISPVSEIRLLSA
+195 QRTISPVSEIRLLPA

-274 DALFVSLGDVH
+274 DALFVSLGDAH

-306 TYPPLLPQHLYL
+306 TYPPLLPQNLYL
-318 SSDVFAG
+318 SADVFAG

-331 QVLPDIF
+331 QVLPDVS
-338 GVEHTLPNVAV
+338 GKEHTLPDLAV
-349 NRQADEPLQALKDFQ
+349 NRQSDEPLQALKDFQ
-364 TAFKGRILLCAES
+364 TTFKGRILLCAES

-418 AYGFKLGGLQS
+418 AYGFKLGGLHS
-429 PNQQQ
+429 PSQQQ
-434 TTSASEGE
+434 PTPASKREGKTV
-442 GDAVTDQTEFSAA
+442 ADQTEFSTT

-470 SAAAVS
+470 NAAAVS
-476 TESSLPPGKSN
+476 DDLKTKSSLHPVESSL
-487 LHGQIQQQ
+487 HRQI
-495 PAPSPVGEGWGE
+495 
-507 GKAVAAQT
+507 
-515 EFPASATNPL
+515 
-525 PNPLPQEREQSAAVV
+525 R
-540 SDSLKAA
+540 
-547 AVSTE
+547 
-552 SSLPPGKSNLHGQ
+552 
-565 IQQQPAPSPVGEGWG
+565 QQPAPSPVGEGWG

-589 EFSAS
+589 EFSA
-594 ATNPLPSPLP
+594 AVTSPLP
-604 QEREQSAAVVS
+604 QKREQN
-615 DSLKAAAVSTESSL
+615 AAAVSDDLKTKSSL
-629 PPGKS
+629 HPVENS
-634 NLHGQ
+634 LHGQ
-639 IQQQPAPSPV
+639 TQQQPATSPV

-655 GKAVA
+655 GK
-660 AQTEFSASATNPLPS
+660 E
-675 PLPQEREQS
+675 
-684 AAVVSDSLKAAAV
+684 
-697 STESS
+697 
-702 LPPGKSNLHGQIQ
+702 
-715 QQPAPSPVGE
+715 
-725 GWGEGKA
+725 

-837 ENIALHKLGSGAW
+837 ENVALHKLGSGAW

-869 NLYAR
+869 NLYAQ

-1333 VQQINAIHEELVDR
+1333 MQQINAIHEELVDR

-1363 LRLMAK
+1363 LRLAAK

-1375 IDAAGEAVTV
+1375 IDATSEAVTV

-1412 ADKLRFTAEMEN
+1412 ADKLRFTAEMEY

-1432 KNVLKTLQ
+1432 KNVLKTLKE
-1440 NRCLP
+1440 RVMV

>member
-1 MTYPIPKP
+1 MTCPIPKP
-9 REKSRWS
+9 REKSRWF

-35 LKVVLTQ
+35 LKAVLTQ

-167 FPMGSEMPYRIDL
+167 FPMGSETPYRIDL

-195 QRTISPVSEIRLLSA
+195 QRTISPVSEIRLLPA

-231 DGNPNDAAVYK
+231 NGNPNDAAVYK

-285 AEANRFWSD
+285 AEANRFWND

-318 SSDVFAG
+318 SADVFAG

-331 QVLPDIF
+331 QVLPDVS
-338 GVEHTLPNVAV
+338 GKAHSLPDLAV
-349 NRQADEPLQALKDFQ
+349 NRQSDEPLQALKDFQ
-364 TAFKGRILLCAES
+364 TAFDGRILLCAES

-429 PNQQQ
+429 SSQQQ
-434 TTSASEGE
+434 TVPASEGE
-442 GDAVTDQTEFSAA
+442 GKAVTD
-455 ATNPLPS
+455 
-462 PLPQEREQ
+462 
-470 SAAAVS
+470 
-476 TESSLPPGKSN
+476 
-487 LHGQIQQQ
+487 
-495 PAPSPVGEGWGE
+495 
-507 GKAVAAQT
+507 
-515 EFPASATNPL
+515 
-525 PNPLPQEREQSAAVV
+525 
-540 SDSLKAA
+540 
-547 AVSTE
+547 
-552 SSLPPGKSNLHGQ
+552 
-565 IQQQPAPSPVGEGWG
+565 
-580 EGKAVAAQT
+580 QT

-604 QEREQSAAVVS
+604 QEREQSAAAVS
-615 DSLKAAAVSTESSL
+615 DGLKAAAVSTESSL
-629 PPGKS
+629 YLVAS
-634 NLHGQ
+634 DLHGQ
-639 IQQQPAPSPV
+639 TRQQS
-649 GEGWGE
+649 
-655 GKAVA
+655 
-660 AQTEFSASATNPLPS
+660 
-675 PLPQEREQS
+675 
-684 AAVVSDSLKAAAV
+684 
-697 STESS
+697 
-702 LPPGKSNLHGQIQ
+702 
-715 QQPAPSPVGE
+715 APSPVGE

-779 GDPVVHEEHGIGRYM
+779 GDPVVHEEHGIGRYT

-837 ENIALHKLGSGAW
+837 ESVALHKLGSGAW

-869 NLYAR
+869 NLYAQ

-880 HKFEINEL
+880 HKFEINES

-992 KAALEGMADGTVDIV
+992 KATLEGMADGTVDIV

-1020 KNLGLVIIDEEH
+1020 KNLGLLIIDEEH

-1264 MIQVGFTLYTEMLKQ
+1264 MMQVGFTLYTEMLKQ

-1306 PALLPESYCP
+1306 PALLPEDYCP

-1333 VQQINAIHEELVDR
+1333 VQKINAIHEELVDR
-1347 FGLPEQP
+1347 FGLTEQP

-1363 LRLMAK
+1363 LRLAAK

-1375 IDAAGEAVTV
+1375 IDATSEAVTV
-1385 TFGKNNN
+1385 TFGKHHCI
-1392 VDPTEIILLIQNDKK
+1392 DPTGIILLIQTDKK

-1412 ADKLRFTAEMEN
+1412 ADKLRFAAEMEN

-1432 KNVLKTLQ
+1432 KTVLKTLQ
-1440 NRCLP
+1440 GKRLP
-1445 K
+1445 KGN

>member
-9 REKSRWS
+9 REKSRWL

-24 LALARYLPHKR
+24 LALARYLPHKQ

-49 LQTAWRF
+49 LQTAWLF

-63 VFLPD
+63 MFLPD

-195 QRTISPVSEIRLLSA
+195 QRTISPVSEIRLLPA

-318 SSDVFAG
+318 SADVFAG

-331 QVLPDIF
+331 QVLPDVS
-338 GVEHTLPNVAV
+338 GKEHTLPDLAV
-349 NRQADEPLQALKDFQ
+349 NRQSDEPLQALKDFQ
-364 TAFKGRILLCAES
+364 TTFEGRILLCAES

-434 TTSASEGE
+434 PTPASEGE
-442 GDAVTDQTEFSAA
+442 GKAVADQTEFSAA

-470 SAAAVS
+470 SAAAIS
-476 TESSLPPGKSN
+476 DDLKTKSSLHPVAN
-487 LHGQIQQQ
+487 DLHGQIQQQ
-495 PAPSPVGEGWGE
+495 PAPSPV
-507 GKAVAAQT
+507 
-515 EFPASATNPL
+515 
-525 PNPLPQEREQSAAVV
+525 R
-540 SDSLKAA
+540 
-547 AVSTE
+547 
-552 SSLPPGKSNLHGQ
+552 
-565 IQQQPAPSPVGEGWG
+565 
-580 EGKAVAAQT
+580 
-589 EFSAS
+589 
-594 ATNPLPSPLP
+594 
-604 QEREQSAAVVS
+604 
-615 DSLKAAAVSTESSL
+615 
-629 PPGKS
+629 
-634 NLHGQ
+634 
-639 IQQQPAPSPV
+639 
-649 GEGWGE
+649 
-655 GKAVA
+655 
-660 AQTEFSASATNPLPS
+660 
-675 PLPQEREQS
+675 
-684 AAVVSDSLKAAAV
+684 
-697 STESS
+697 
-702 LPPGKSNLHGQIQ
+702 
-715 QQPAPSPVGE
+715 E

-739 AVITESDLYQYVARS
+739 AVITESELYQYVARS

-837 ENIALHKLGSGAW
+837 ENVALHKLGSGAW

-869 NLYAR
+869 NLYAQ

-1369 ELGIDA
+1369 ELGIEA
-1375 IDAAGEAVTV
+1375 IDATSEAVTV

-1432 KNVLKTLQ
+1432 KNVLKTLKE
-1440 NRCLP
+1440 RVMV

>member
-1 MTYPIPKP
+1 MNYPIPKP
-9 REKSRWS
+9 REKSRWL

-195 QRTISPVSEIRLLSA
+195 QRTISPVSEIRLLPA

-242 AVSNGHF
+242 AVSKGHF

-318 SSDVFAG
+318 SADVFAG

-331 QVLPDIF
+331 QVLPDVS
-338 GVEHTLPNVAV
+338 GKEHTLPDLAV
-349 NRQADEPLQALKDFQ
+349 NRQSDEPLQALKDFQ
-364 TAFKGRILLCAES
+364 TTFEGRILLCAES

-418 AYGFKLGGLQS
+418 AYGFKLGGPQS

-434 TTSASEGE
+434 PTPASEGE
-442 GDAVTDQTEFSAA
+442 GKTVTDQTKFPAA

-470 SAAAVS
+470 NAAAVSDDLKTESSLLPSESSLHGQIQQQPTPSLVGEGWGEGKTVAAQTEFSTAATNPIPQERGQSAAAVS
-476 TESSLPPGKSN
+476 DDLKTESSLHPIASD

-507 GKAVAAQT
+507 GKAVVAQ
-515 EFPASATNPL
+515 
-525 PNPLPQEREQSAAVV
+525 
-540 SDSLKAA
+540 
-547 AVSTE
+547 
-552 SSLPPGKSNLHGQ
+552 G
-565 IQQQPAPSPVGEGWG
+565 
-580 EGKAVAAQT
+580 
-589 EFSAS
+589 
-594 ATNPLPSPLP
+594 
-604 QEREQSAAVVS
+604 
-615 DSLKAAAVSTESSL
+615 
-629 PPGKS
+629 
-634 NLHGQ
+634 
-639 IQQQPAPSPV
+639 
-649 GEGWGE
+649 
-655 GKAVA
+655 
-660 AQTEFSASATNPLPS
+660 
-675 PLPQEREQS
+675 
-684 AAVVSDSLKAAAV
+684 
-697 STESS
+697 
-702 LPPGKSNLHGQIQ
+702 
-715 QQPAPSPVGE
+715 
-725 GWGEGKA
+725 
-732 VAAQSAI
+732 AI
-739 AVITESDLYQYVARS
+739 AVITESELYQYVARS

-764 AVSDGLLRDLAEINI
+764 SVSDGLLRDLAEINI

-837 ENIALHKLGSGAW
+837 ENVALHKLGSGAW

-869 NLYAR
+869 NLYAQ

-1252 AGEILGEGQSGE
+1252 SGEILGEGQSGE

-1363 LRLMAK
+1363 LRLAAK

-1375 IDAAGEAVTV
+1375 IDATGEAVTV
-1385 TFGKNNN
+1385 TFGKHHQI
-1392 VDPTEIILLIQNDKK
+1392 DPTEIILLIQTDKK

-1412 ADKLRFTAEMEN
+1412 ADKLKFTAQMEDV
-1424 IEVRINTV
+1424 ETRIKTV
-1432 KNVLKTLQ
+1432 KSVLKTLKE
-1440 NRCLP
+1440 RVVA